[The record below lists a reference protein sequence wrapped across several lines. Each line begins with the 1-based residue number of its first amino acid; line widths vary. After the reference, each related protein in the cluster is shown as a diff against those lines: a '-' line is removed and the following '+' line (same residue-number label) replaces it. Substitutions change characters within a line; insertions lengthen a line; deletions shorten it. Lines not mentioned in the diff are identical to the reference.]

1 MSQSPENDY
10 ALLSEVVNKTT
21 SAIIVVSEAGI
32 IDKANQAAL
41 DLLGESSLQGR
52 RWVEVI
58 SKVFRPR
65 NDDGH
70 EISTRDGKRL
80 QVTTVALSSGQLI
93 QMNDLTETR
102 LLQDKLSHM
111 ERLSSLGRMAASL
124 AHQIRTPLSA
134 AMLYAANLGN
144 ANLQPMARKRFQE
157 KLVTRLEALEAQV
170 SDILMFARSN
180 EQTVAQVDAT
190 QLVEQ
195 ACNNVTA
202 VLTKGGAQM
211 ATQLDEGPMTI
222 MANSTALTGA
232 LSNLIAN
239 AVEAG
244 AKRIILKLT
253 RTNEAVIFSVAND
266 GPKIPDELKEKI
278 FEPFYTSKS
287 SGTGLGLAVVSA
299 VTKVH
304 QGILSLD
311 EWNETFA
318 TVFNI
323 AIPLFVPE
331 QNETIQQAEPSQT
344 MAKAKSQEQ
353 AHGSALNQSQGSAL
367 GQSQSSS
374 VSSSQS
380 TAIGASQG
388 ASFSQGQGSELEQAP
403 GTHSMQGMSL
413 THSSEHRASAIGHN
427 NEMLHGSSSVLGAAQ
442 DIGYGSQMASSFE
455 VGEAHNANSQGS
467 GYGHAMDQGY
477 DRSPNNLGQANH
489 ELSTMGQ
496 SSWEQ
501 MGSAMPSSDDNR
513 GSLNELS
520 AHSDSLSALEDL
532 GLVGN
537 DNIAQNHLG
546 SSEDII
552 SRTHGHIMGIGNI
565 QGANA
570 LRLGDHNELPD
581 ELNSLADGIAMQQQ
595 AAAIFSQD
603 NIIKTSA
610 YVSDNGVKQSGAVFA
625 HNQGLSGSN
634 DNLSPSSFGSLPQTA
649 EGISKQAAN
658 EANNATSQAFA
669 AYARKRQQQVAA
681 EQAAHEQQHSEKTK
695 DGFTHVEINVHNH
708 HKIN

>member
-1 MSQSPENDY
+1 MSQSQENDY
-10 ALLSEVVNKTT
+10 ALLQEVVNNTT
-21 SAIIVVSEAGI
+21 SAIIVVSETGVI
-32 IDKANQAAL
+32 VKANQSAL
-41 DLLGESSLQGR
+41 NLLGEETLQGR

-80 QVTTVALSSGQLI
+80 QVTTVSLSSGQLI

-157 KLVTRLEALEAQV
+157 KLVSRLEALEAQV

-180 EQTVAQVDAT
+180 EQTVALIDAS

-211 ATQLDEGPMTI
+211 ATQIDEGPMSI
-222 MANSTALTGA
+222 MGNATALTGA

-253 RTNEAVIFSVAND
+253 RTKEAVVFSVAND
-266 GPKIPDELKEKI
+266 GPRIPDELKEKI

-304 QGILSLD
+304 QGVLSLD

-323 AIPLFVPE
+323 AIPLFESDQVVSNSAPE
-331 QNETIQQAEPSQT
+331 NSVSNNGELAANNSQASSANQDAPDMNSPSANGASVNEPSIN
-344 MAKAKSQEQ
+344 EQ
-353 AHGSALNQSQGSAL
+353 QISMLR
-367 GQSQSSS
+367 
-374 VSSSQS
+374 
-380 TAIGASQG
+380 GAQDKMG
-388 ASFSQGQGSELEQAP
+388 L
-403 GTHSMQGMSL
+403 
-413 THSSEHRASAIGHN
+413 
-427 NEMLHGSSSVLGAAQ
+427 AAQ
-442 DIGYGSQMASSFE
+442 DEHHSHIIGIGTIEGTKSIR
-455 VGEAHNANSQGS
+455 VVNADSDTDIENSK
-467 GYGHAMDQGY
+467 
-477 DRSPNNLGQANH
+477 L
-489 ELSTMGQ
+489 
-496 SSWEQ
+496 
-501 MGSAMPSSDDNR
+501 
-513 GSLNELS
+513 GSL
-520 AHSDSLSALEDL
+520 
-532 GLVGN
+532 
-537 DNIAQNHLG
+537 
-546 SSEDII
+546 SED
-552 SRTHGHIMGIGNI
+552 
-565 QGANA
+565 
-570 LRLGDHNELPD
+570 
-581 ELNSLADGIAMQQQ
+581 IAMQQQ
-595 AAAIFSQD
+595 AAAIFNQNHYANE
-603 NIIKTSA
+603 NIISEDKSL
-610 YVSDNGVKQSGAVFA
+610 QSGASFA
-625 HNQGLSGSN
+625 HSSAFSHN
-634 DNLSPSSFGSLPQTA
+634 DNLSTPSFGSLPPTA

-669 AYARKRQQQVAA
+669 AYARKHQQQFAA
-681 EQAAHEQQHSEKTK
+681 QKAALEQTKTDSLN
-695 DGFTHVEINVHNH
+695 DGFTHVEIDVPHR
-708 HKIN
+708 HKINQLIFFCQNYEY

>member
-1 MSQSPENDY
+1 MSQSQENDY
-10 ALLSEVVNKTT
+10 ALLQEVVNNTT
-21 SAIIVVSEAGI
+21 SAIIVVSETGVI
-32 IDKANQAAL
+32 VKANQSAL
-41 DLLGESSLQGR
+41 NLLGEETLQGR

-80 QVTTVALSSGQLI
+80 QVTTVSLSSGQLI

-157 KLVTRLEALEAQV
+157 KLVSRLEALEAQV

-180 EQTVAQVDAT
+180 EQTVALIDAS

-211 ATQLDEGPMTI
+211 ATQIDEGPMSI
-222 MANSTALTGA
+222 MGNATALTGA

-253 RTNEAVIFSVAND
+253 RTKEAVVFSVAND
-266 GPKIPDELKEKI
+266 GPRISDELKEKI

-304 QGILSLD
+304 QGVLSLD

-323 AIPLFVPE
+323 AIPLFESDQVVSNSAPE
-331 QNETIQQAEPSQT
+331 NSVSNNGELAANNSQASSANQDAQDMNSPSVNEASVNEPSI
-344 MAKAKSQEQ
+344 
-353 AHGSALNQSQGSAL
+353 N
-367 GQSQSSS
+367 
-374 VSSSQS
+374 
-380 TAIGASQG
+380 GASVNEPSING
-388 ASFSQGQGSELEQAP
+388 AGVNEPSINEQQI
-403 GTHSMQGMSL
+403 SMLRGAQDKMGL
-413 THSSEHRASAIGHN
+413 
-427 NEMLHGSSSVLGAAQ
+427 AAQ
-442 DIGYGSQMASSFE
+442 DEHHSHIIGIGTIEGTKSIR
-455 VGEAHNANSQGS
+455 VVNA
-467 GYGHAMDQGY
+467 D
-477 DRSPNNLGQANH
+477 
-489 ELSTMGQ
+489 
-496 SSWEQ
+496 
-501 MGSAMPSSDDNR
+501 SDTDIENIKL
-513 GSLNELS
+513 GSL
-520 AHSDSLSALEDL
+520 
-532 GLVGN
+532 
-537 DNIAQNHLG
+537 
-546 SSEDII
+546 SED
-552 SRTHGHIMGIGNI
+552 
-565 QGANA
+565 
-570 LRLGDHNELPD
+570 
-581 ELNSLADGIAMQQQ
+581 IAMQQQ
-595 AAAIFSQD
+595 AAAIFNQNHYANE
-603 NIIKTSA
+603 NIISEDKSL
-610 YVSDNGVKQSGAVFA
+610 QSGASFA
-625 HNQGLSGSN
+625 HSSAFSHN
-634 DNLSPSSFGSLPQTA
+634 DNLSTPSFGSLPPTA

-669 AYARKRQQQVAA
+669 AYARKHQQQFAA
-681 EQAAHEQQHSEKTK
+681 QKAALEQTKTDSLN
-695 DGFTHVEINVHNH
+695 DGFTHVEIDVPHR

>member
-1 MSQSPENDY
+1 MSQSQENDY
-10 ALLSEVVNKTT
+10 ALLQEVVNNTT
-21 SAIIVVSEAGI
+21 SAIIVVSETGVI
-32 IDKANQAAL
+32 VKANQSAL
-41 DLLGESSLQGR
+41 NLLGEETLQGR

-80 QVTTVALSSGQLI
+80 QVTTVSLSSGQLI

-157 KLVTRLEALEAQV
+157 KLVSRLEALEAQV

-180 EQTVAQVDAT
+180 EQTVALIDAS

-211 ATQLDEGPMTI
+211 ATQIDEGPMSI
-222 MANSTALTGA
+222 MGNATALTGA

-253 RTNEAVIFSVAND
+253 RTKEAVVFSVAND
-266 GPKIPDELKEKI
+266 GPRIPDELKEKI

-304 QGILSLD
+304 QGVLSLD

-323 AIPLFVPE
+323 AIPLFESDQVVANSAPE
-331 QNETIQQAEPSQT
+331 NSVSNNGELAANNSQASSANQDAQDMNSPSVNEASVNGEGLNGASVNEPS
-344 MAKAKSQEQ
+344 A
-353 AHGSALNQSQGSAL
+353 N
-367 GQSQSSS
+367 
-374 VSSSQS
+374 
-380 TAIGASQG
+380 GASVNEPSINEQQISMLRG
-388 ASFSQGQGSELEQAP
+388 AQDKMGL
-403 GTHSMQGMSL
+403 
-413 THSSEHRASAIGHN
+413 
-427 NEMLHGSSSVLGAAQ
+427 AAQ
-442 DIGYGSQMASSFE
+442 DEHHSHIIGIGTIEGTKSIR
-455 VGEAHNANSQGS
+455 VVNADSDTDIENSK
-467 GYGHAMDQGY
+467 
-477 DRSPNNLGQANH
+477 L
-489 ELSTMGQ
+489 
-496 SSWEQ
+496 
-501 MGSAMPSSDDNR
+501 
-513 GSLNELS
+513 GSL
-520 AHSDSLSALEDL
+520 
-532 GLVGN
+532 
-537 DNIAQNHLG
+537 
-546 SSEDII
+546 SED
-552 SRTHGHIMGIGNI
+552 
-565 QGANA
+565 
-570 LRLGDHNELPD
+570 
-581 ELNSLADGIAMQQQ
+581 IAMQQQ
-595 AAAIFSQD
+595 AAAIFNQNHYANE
-603 NIIKTSA
+603 NIISEDKSL
-610 YVSDNGVKQSGAVFA
+610 QSGASFA
-625 HNQGLSGSN
+625 HSSAFSHN
-634 DNLSPSSFGSLPQTA
+634 DNLSTPSFGSLPPTA

-669 AYARKRQQQVAA
+669 AYARKHQQQFAA
-681 EQAAHEQQHSEKTK
+681 QKAALEQTKTDSLN
-695 DGFTHVEINVHNH
+695 DGFTHVEIDVPHR

>member
-1 MSQSPENDY
+1 MSQSQENDY
-10 ALLSEVVNKTT
+10 ALLQEVVNNTT
-21 SAIIVVSEAGI
+21 SAIIVVSETGVI
-32 IDKANQAAL
+32 VKANQSAL
-41 DLLGESSLQGR
+41 NLLGEETLQGR

-80 QVTTVALSSGQLI
+80 QVTTVSLSSGQLI

-157 KLVTRLEALEAQV
+157 KLVSRLEALEAQV

-180 EQTVAQVDAT
+180 EQTVALIDAS
-190 QLVEQ
+190 QLVDQ

-211 ATQLDEGPMTI
+211 ATQIDEGPMSI
-222 MANSTALTGA
+222 MGNATALIGA

-253 RTNEAVIFSVAND
+253 RTKEAVVFSVAND
-266 GPKIPDELKEKI
+266 GPRIPDELKEKI

-304 QGILSLD
+304 QGVLSLD

-323 AIPLFVPE
+323 AIPLFESDQVVSNSTPE
-331 QNETIQQAEPSQT
+331 NTVSNNGELAANNSQASSANQDAPIMNSPSVNEASVNGTSVNEASVNEASVN
-344 MAKAKSQEQ
+344 E
-353 AHGSALNQSQGSAL
+353 
-367 GQSQSSS
+367 SS
-374 VSSSQS
+374 VNESSINEQQISMLR
-380 TAIGASQG
+380 GAQDKMG
-388 ASFSQGQGSELEQAP
+388 L
-403 GTHSMQGMSL
+403 
-413 THSSEHRASAIGHN
+413 
-427 NEMLHGSSSVLGAAQ
+427 AAQ
-442 DIGYGSQMASSFE
+442 DEHHSHIIGIGTIEGTKSLR
-455 VGEAHNANSQGS
+455 VVNA
-467 GYGHAMDQGY
+467 D
-477 DRSPNNLGQANH
+477 
-489 ELSTMGQ
+489 
-496 SSWEQ
+496 
-501 MGSAMPSSDDNR
+501 SDTSIETSKI
-513 GSLNELS
+513 GSL
-520 AHSDSLSALEDL
+520 
-532 GLVGN
+532 
-537 DNIAQNHLG
+537 
-546 SSEDII
+546 SED
-552 SRTHGHIMGIGNI
+552 
-565 QGANA
+565 
-570 LRLGDHNELPD
+570 
-581 ELNSLADGIAMQQQ
+581 IAMQQQ
-595 AAAIFSQD
+595 AAAIFNQNHYANE
-603 NIIKTSA
+603 NIISE
-610 YVSDNGVKQSGAVFA
+610 DNSLQSGASFA
-625 HNQGLSGSN
+625 HSSAFSHN
-634 DNLSPSSFGSLPQTA
+634 DNLSTPSFGSLPPTA

-669 AYARKRQQQVAA
+669 AYARKHQQQFAA
-681 EQAAHEQQHSEKTK
+681 QKAALEQTKTDSLN
-695 DGFTHVEINVHNH
+695 DGFTHVEIDVPHR
-708 HKIN
+708 HKINQLIFFVRTTSIENVSKSNLSCR

>member
-1 MSQSPENDY
+1 MSQSQENDY
-10 ALLSEVVNKTT
+10 ALLQEVVNNTT
-21 SAIIVVSEAGI
+21 SAIIVVSETGVI
-32 IDKANQAAL
+32 VKANQSAL
-41 DLLGESSLQGR
+41 NLLGEETLQGR

-80 QVTTVALSSGQLI
+80 QVTTVSLSSGQLI

-157 KLVTRLEALEAQV
+157 KLVSRLEALEAQV

-180 EQTVAQVDAT
+180 EQTVALIDAS

-211 ATQLDEGPMTI
+211 ATQIDEGPMSI
-222 MANSTALTGA
+222 MGNATALTGA

-253 RTNEAVIFSVAND
+253 RTKEAVVFSVAND
-266 GPKIPDELKEKI
+266 GPRIPDELKEKI

-304 QGILSLD
+304 QGVLSLD

-323 AIPLFVPE
+323 AIPLFESDQVVANSAPE
-331 QNETIQQAEPSQT
+331 NSVSNNGELAANNSQASSANQGAPDMNSPSVNEASVNGEGLNEASVNEPSIN
-344 MAKAKSQEQ
+344 EQ
-353 AHGSALNQSQGSAL
+353 QISMLR
-367 GQSQSSS
+367 
-374 VSSSQS
+374 
-380 TAIGASQG
+380 GAQDKMG
-388 ASFSQGQGSELEQAP
+388 L
-403 GTHSMQGMSL
+403 
-413 THSSEHRASAIGHN
+413 
-427 NEMLHGSSSVLGAAQ
+427 AAQ
-442 DIGYGSQMASSFE
+442 DEHHSHIIGIGTIEGTKSIR
-455 VGEAHNANSQGS
+455 VVNADSDTDIENSK
-467 GYGHAMDQGY
+467 
-477 DRSPNNLGQANH
+477 L
-489 ELSTMGQ
+489 
-496 SSWEQ
+496 
-501 MGSAMPSSDDNR
+501 
-513 GSLNELS
+513 GSL
-520 AHSDSLSALEDL
+520 
-532 GLVGN
+532 
-537 DNIAQNHLG
+537 
-546 SSEDII
+546 SED
-552 SRTHGHIMGIGNI
+552 
-565 QGANA
+565 
-570 LRLGDHNELPD
+570 
-581 ELNSLADGIAMQQQ
+581 IAMQQQ
-595 AAAIFSQD
+595 AAAIFNQNHYANE
-603 NIIKTSA
+603 NIISEDKSL
-610 YVSDNGVKQSGAVFA
+610 QSGASFA
-625 HNQGLSGSN
+625 HSSAFSHN
-634 DNLSPSSFGSLPQTA
+634 DNLSTPSFGSLPPTA

-669 AYARKRQQQVAA
+669 AYARKHQQQFAA
-681 EQAAHEQQHSEKTK
+681 QKAALEQTKTDSLN
-695 DGFTHVEINVHNH
+695 DGFTHVEIDVPHR

>member
-1 MSQSPENDY
+1 MSQSQENDY
-10 ALLSEVVNKTT
+10 ALLQEVVNNTT
-21 SAIIVVSEAGI
+21 SAIIVVSETGVI
-32 IDKANQAAL
+32 VKANQSAL
-41 DLLGESSLQGR
+41 NLLGEETLQGR

-80 QVTTVALSSGQLI
+80 QVTTVSLSSGQLI

-157 KLVTRLEALEAQV
+157 KLVSRLEALEAQV

-180 EQTVAQVDAT
+180 EQTVALVDAS

-211 ATQLDEGPMTI
+211 ATQIDEGPMSI
-222 MANSTALTGA
+222 MGNATALTGA

-253 RTNEAVIFSVAND
+253 RTKEAVVFSVAND
-266 GPKIPDELKEKI
+266 GPRIPDELKEKI

-304 QGILSLD
+304 QGVLSLD

-323 AIPLFVPE
+323 AIPLFESDQVVSNSAPE
-331 QNETIQQAEPSQT
+331 NSVSNNGELAANNSQASSANQDAQDMNSPSANGASVNEPSI
-344 MAKAKSQEQ
+344 
-353 AHGSALNQSQGSAL
+353 N
-367 GQSQSSS
+367 
-374 VSSSQS
+374 
-380 TAIGASQG
+380 GASVNEPSING
-388 ASFSQGQGSELEQAP
+388 AGVNEPSINGAGVNEPSINEQQI
-403 GTHSMQGMSL
+403 SMLRG
-413 THSSEHRASAIGHN
+413 
-427 NEMLHGSSSVLGAAQ
+427 AQ
-442 DIGYGSQMASSFE
+442 DKMGLTAQDEHHSHIIGIGTIEGTKSIR
-455 VGEAHNANSQGS
+455 VVNADSDTDIENSK
-467 GYGHAMDQGY
+467 
-477 DRSPNNLGQANH
+477 L
-489 ELSTMGQ
+489 
-496 SSWEQ
+496 
-501 MGSAMPSSDDNR
+501 
-513 GSLNELS
+513 GSL
-520 AHSDSLSALEDL
+520 
-532 GLVGN
+532 
-537 DNIAQNHLG
+537 
-546 SSEDII
+546 SED
-552 SRTHGHIMGIGNI
+552 
-565 QGANA
+565 
-570 LRLGDHNELPD
+570 
-581 ELNSLADGIAMQQQ
+581 IAMQQQ
-595 AAAIFSQD
+595 AAAIFNQNHYANE
-603 NIIKTSA
+603 NIISEDKSL
-610 YVSDNGVKQSGAVFA
+610 QSGASFA
-625 HNQGLSGSN
+625 HSSAFSHN
-634 DNLSPSSFGSLPQTA
+634 DNLSTPSFGSLPPTA

-669 AYARKRQQQVAA
+669 AYARKHQQQFAA
-681 EQAAHEQQHSEKTK
+681 QKAALEQTKTDSLN
-695 DGFTHVEINVHNH
+695 DGFTHVEIDVPHR

>member
-1 MSQSPENDY
+1 MSQSQENDY
-10 ALLSEVVNKTT
+10 ALLQEVVNNTT
-21 SAIIVVSEAGI
+21 SAIIVVSETGVI
-32 IDKANQAAL
+32 VKANQSAL
-41 DLLGESSLQGR
+41 NLLGEETLQGR

-80 QVTTVALSSGQLI
+80 QVTTVSLSSGQLI

-157 KLVTRLEALEAQV
+157 KLVSRLEALEAQV

-180 EQTVAQVDAT
+180 EQTVALIDAS

-211 ATQLDEGPMTI
+211 ATQIDEGPMSI
-222 MANSTALTGA
+222 MGNATALTGA

-253 RTNEAVIFSVAND
+253 RTKEAVVFSVAND
-266 GPKIPDELKEKI
+266 GPRIPDELKEKI

-304 QGILSLD
+304 QGVLSLD

-323 AIPLFVPE
+323 AIPLFESDQVVANSAPE
-331 QNETIQQAEPSQT
+331 NSVSNNGELAANNSQASSANHDAPGMNSPSVNEASVNEPSING
-344 MAKAKSQEQ
+344 AGVNEPSINEQ
-353 AHGSALNQSQGSAL
+353 QISMLR
-367 GQSQSSS
+367 
-374 VSSSQS
+374 
-380 TAIGASQG
+380 GAQDKMG
-388 ASFSQGQGSELEQAP
+388 L
-403 GTHSMQGMSL
+403 
-413 THSSEHRASAIGHN
+413 
-427 NEMLHGSSSVLGAAQ
+427 AAQ
-442 DIGYGSQMASSFE
+442 DEHHSHIIGIGTIEGTKSIR
-455 VGEAHNANSQGS
+455 VVNADSDTDIENSK
-467 GYGHAMDQGY
+467 
-477 DRSPNNLGQANH
+477 L
-489 ELSTMGQ
+489 
-496 SSWEQ
+496 
-501 MGSAMPSSDDNR
+501 
-513 GSLNELS
+513 GSL
-520 AHSDSLSALEDL
+520 
-532 GLVGN
+532 
-537 DNIAQNHLG
+537 
-546 SSEDII
+546 SED
-552 SRTHGHIMGIGNI
+552 
-565 QGANA
+565 
-570 LRLGDHNELPD
+570 
-581 ELNSLADGIAMQQQ
+581 IAMQQQ
-595 AAAIFSQD
+595 AAAIFNQNHYANE
-603 NIIKTSA
+603 NIISEDKSL
-610 YVSDNGVKQSGAVFA
+610 QSGASFA
-625 HNQGLSGSN
+625 HSSAFSHN
-634 DNLSPSSFGSLPQTA
+634 DNLSTPSFGSLPPTA

-669 AYARKRQQQVAA
+669 AYARKHQQQFAA
-681 EQAAHEQQHSEKTK
+681 QKAALEQTKTDSLN
-695 DGFTHVEINVHNH
+695 DGFTHVEIDVPHR
-708 HKIN
+708 HKINQLIFFCQNYEY

>member
-1 MSQSPENDY
+1 MSQSQENDY
-10 ALLSEVVNKTT
+10 ALLLEVVNNTT
-21 SAIIVVSEAGI
+21 SAIIVVSETGVI
-32 IDKANQAAL
+32 VKANQSAL
-41 DLLGESSLQGR
+41 NLLGEETLQGR

-80 QVTTVALSSGQLI
+80 QVTTVSLSSGQLI

-157 KLVTRLEALEAQV
+157 KLVSRLEALEAQV

-180 EQTVAQVDAT
+180 EQTVALIDAS

-211 ATQLDEGPMTI
+211 ATQIDEGPMSI
-222 MANSTALTGA
+222 MGNATALTGA

-253 RTNEAVIFSVAND
+253 RTKEAVVFSVAND
-266 GPKIPDELKEKI
+266 GPRIPDELKEKI

-304 QGILSLD
+304 QGVLSLD

-323 AIPLFVPE
+323 AIPLFESDQVVSNSAPE
-331 QNETIQQAEPSQT
+331 NSVSNNGELAANNSQASSANQDAPDMNSPSVNESSVNEPSVNG
-344 MAKAKSQEQ
+344 AGLNEPSINEQ
-353 AHGSALNQSQGSAL
+353 QISMLR
-367 GQSQSSS
+367 
-374 VSSSQS
+374 
-380 TAIGASQG
+380 GAQDKMG
-388 ASFSQGQGSELEQAP
+388 L
-403 GTHSMQGMSL
+403 
-413 THSSEHRASAIGHN
+413 
-427 NEMLHGSSSVLGAAQ
+427 AAQ
-442 DIGYGSQMASSFE
+442 DEHHSHIIGIGTIEGTKSIR
-455 VGEAHNANSQGS
+455 VVNADSDTDIENSK
-467 GYGHAMDQGY
+467 
-477 DRSPNNLGQANH
+477 L
-489 ELSTMGQ
+489 
-496 SSWEQ
+496 
-501 MGSAMPSSDDNR
+501 
-513 GSLNELS
+513 GSL
-520 AHSDSLSALEDL
+520 
-532 GLVGN
+532 
-537 DNIAQNHLG
+537 
-546 SSEDII
+546 SED
-552 SRTHGHIMGIGNI
+552 
-565 QGANA
+565 
-570 LRLGDHNELPD
+570 
-581 ELNSLADGIAMQQQ
+581 IAMQQQ
-595 AAAIFSQD
+595 AAAIFNQNHYANE
-603 NIIKTSA
+603 NIISEDKSL
-610 YVSDNGVKQSGAVFA
+610 QSGASFA
-625 HNQGLSGSN
+625 HSSAFSHN
-634 DNLSPSSFGSLPQTA
+634 DNLSTPSFGSLPPTA

-669 AYARKRQQQVAA
+669 AYARKHQQQFAA
-681 EQAAHEQQHSEKTK
+681 QKAALEQTKTDSLN
-695 DGFTHVEINVHNH
+695 DGFTHVEIDVPHR

>member
-1 MSQSPENDY
+1 MSQSQENDY
-10 ALLSEVVNKTT
+10 ALLQEVVNNTT
-21 SAIIVVSEAGI
+21 SAIIVVSETGVI
-32 IDKANQAAL
+32 VKANQSAL
-41 DLLGESSLQGR
+41 NLLGEETLQGR

-80 QVTTVALSSGQLI
+80 QVTTVSLSSGQLI

-157 KLVTRLEALEAQV
+157 KLVSRLEALEAQV

-180 EQTVAQVDAT
+180 EQTVALIDAS
-190 QLVEQ
+190 QLVDQ

-211 ATQLDEGPMTI
+211 ATQIDEGPMSI
-222 MANSTALTGA
+222 MGNATALIGA

-253 RTNEAVIFSVAND
+253 RTKEAVVFSVAND
-266 GPKIPDELKEKI
+266 GPRIPDELKEKI

-304 QGILSLD
+304 QGVLSLD

-323 AIPLFVPE
+323 AIPLFESDQVVSNSAPE
-331 QNETIQQAEPSQT
+331 NTVSNNGELAANNSQASSANQDAPIMNSPSVNEASVNEASVNEPSINGT
-344 MAKAKSQEQ
+344 GLNESSINEQ
-353 AHGSALNQSQGSAL
+353 QISMLR
-367 GQSQSSS
+367 
-374 VSSSQS
+374 
-380 TAIGASQG
+380 GAQDKMG
-388 ASFSQGQGSELEQAP
+388 L
-403 GTHSMQGMSL
+403 
-413 THSSEHRASAIGHN
+413 
-427 NEMLHGSSSVLGAAQ
+427 AAQ
-442 DIGYGSQMASSFE
+442 DEHHSHIIGIGTIEGTKSLR
-455 VGEAHNANSQGS
+455 VVNA
-467 GYGHAMDQGY
+467 D
-477 DRSPNNLGQANH
+477 
-489 ELSTMGQ
+489 
-496 SSWEQ
+496 
-501 MGSAMPSSDDNR
+501 SDTSIETSKI
-513 GSLNELS
+513 GSL
-520 AHSDSLSALEDL
+520 
-532 GLVGN
+532 
-537 DNIAQNHLG
+537 
-546 SSEDII
+546 SED
-552 SRTHGHIMGIGNI
+552 
-565 QGANA
+565 
-570 LRLGDHNELPD
+570 
-581 ELNSLADGIAMQQQ
+581 IAMQQQ
-595 AAAIFSQD
+595 AAAIFNQNHYANE
-603 NIIKTSA
+603 NIISE
-610 YVSDNGVKQSGAVFA
+610 DNSLQSGASFA
-625 HNQGLSGSN
+625 HSSAFSHN
-634 DNLSPSSFGSLPQTA
+634 DNLSTPSFGSLPPTA

-669 AYARKRQQQVAA
+669 AYARKHQQQFAA
-681 EQAAHEQQHSEKTK
+681 QKAALEQTKTDSLN
-695 DGFTHVEINVHNH
+695 DGFTHVEIDVPHR

>member
-1 MSQSPENDY
+1 MSQSQENDY
-10 ALLSEVVNKTT
+10 ALLQEVVNNTT
-21 SAIIVVSEAGI
+21 SAIIVVSETGVI
-32 IDKANQAAL
+32 VKANQSAL
-41 DLLGESSLQGR
+41 NLLGEETLQGR

-80 QVTTVALSSGQLI
+80 QVTTVSLSSGQLI

-157 KLVTRLEALEAQV
+157 KLVSRLEALEAQV

-180 EQTVAQVDAT
+180 EQTVALIDAS

-211 ATQLDEGPMTI
+211 ATQIDEGPMSI
-222 MANSTALTGA
+222 MGNATALTGA

-253 RTNEAVIFSVAND
+253 RTKEAVVFSVAND
-266 GPKIPDELKEKI
+266 GPRIPDELKEKI

-304 QGILSLD
+304 QGVLSLD

-323 AIPLFVPE
+323 AIPLFESDQVVANSAPE
-331 QNETIQQAEPSQT
+331 NSVSNNGELAANNSQASSANQDAPDMNSPSANGASVNGEGLNGASINEPSIN
-344 MAKAKSQEQ
+344 EQ
-353 AHGSALNQSQGSAL
+353 QISMLR
-367 GQSQSSS
+367 
-374 VSSSQS
+374 
-380 TAIGASQG
+380 GAQDKMG
-388 ASFSQGQGSELEQAP
+388 L
-403 GTHSMQGMSL
+403 
-413 THSSEHRASAIGHN
+413 
-427 NEMLHGSSSVLGAAQ
+427 AAQ
-442 DIGYGSQMASSFE
+442 DEHHSHIIGIGTIEGTKSIR
-455 VGEAHNANSQGS
+455 VVNADSDTDIENSK
-467 GYGHAMDQGY
+467 
-477 DRSPNNLGQANH
+477 L
-489 ELSTMGQ
+489 
-496 SSWEQ
+496 
-501 MGSAMPSSDDNR
+501 
-513 GSLNELS
+513 GSL
-520 AHSDSLSALEDL
+520 
-532 GLVGN
+532 
-537 DNIAQNHLG
+537 
-546 SSEDII
+546 SED
-552 SRTHGHIMGIGNI
+552 
-565 QGANA
+565 
-570 LRLGDHNELPD
+570 
-581 ELNSLADGIAMQQQ
+581 IAMQQQ
-595 AAAIFSQD
+595 AAAIFNQNHYANE
-603 NIIKTSA
+603 NIISEDKSL
-610 YVSDNGVKQSGAVFA
+610 QSGASFA
-625 HNQGLSGSN
+625 HSSAFSHN
-634 DNLSPSSFGSLPQTA
+634 DNLSTPSFGSLPPTA

-669 AYARKRQQQVAA
+669 AYARKHQQQFAA
-681 EQAAHEQQHSEKTK
+681 QKAALEHTKTDSLN
-695 DGFTHVEINVHNH
+695 DGFTHVEIDVPHR

>member
-1 MSQSPENDY
+1 MSQSQENDY
-10 ALLSEVVNKTT
+10 ALLQEVVNNTT
-21 SAIIVVSEAGI
+21 SAIIVVSETGVI
-32 IDKANQAAL
+32 VKANQSAL
-41 DLLGESSLQGR
+41 NLLGEETLQGR

-80 QVTTVALSSGQLI
+80 QVTTVSLSSGQLI

-157 KLVTRLEALEAQV
+157 KLVSRLEALEAQV

-180 EQTVAQVDAT
+180 EQTVALIDAS

-211 ATQLDEGPMTI
+211 ATQIDEGPMSI
-222 MANSTALTGA
+222 MGNATALTGA

-253 RTNEAVIFSVAND
+253 RTKEAVVFSVAND
-266 GPKIPDELKEKI
+266 GPRIPDELKEKI

-304 QGILSLD
+304 QGVLSLD

-323 AIPLFVPE
+323 AIPLFESDQVVANSAPE
-331 QNETIQQAEPSQT
+331 NSVSNNGELAANNSQASSANQDAPDMNSPSANGASVNGEGLNGASINEPSIN
-344 MAKAKSQEQ
+344 EQ
-353 AHGSALNQSQGSAL
+353 QISMLR
-367 GQSQSSS
+367 
-374 VSSSQS
+374 
-380 TAIGASQG
+380 GAQDKMG
-388 ASFSQGQGSELEQAP
+388 L
-403 GTHSMQGMSL
+403 
-413 THSSEHRASAIGHN
+413 
-427 NEMLHGSSSVLGAAQ
+427 AAQ
-442 DIGYGSQMASSFE
+442 DEHHSHIIGIGTIEGTKSIR
-455 VGEAHNANSQGS
+455 VVNADSDTDIENSK
-467 GYGHAMDQGY
+467 
-477 DRSPNNLGQANH
+477 L
-489 ELSTMGQ
+489 
-496 SSWEQ
+496 
-501 MGSAMPSSDDNR
+501 
-513 GSLNELS
+513 GSL
-520 AHSDSLSALEDL
+520 
-532 GLVGN
+532 
-537 DNIAQNHLG
+537 
-546 SSEDII
+546 SED
-552 SRTHGHIMGIGNI
+552 
-565 QGANA
+565 
-570 LRLGDHNELPD
+570 
-581 ELNSLADGIAMQQQ
+581 IAMQQQ
-595 AAAIFSQD
+595 AAAIFNQNHYANE
-603 NIIKTSA
+603 NIISEDKSL
-610 YVSDNGVKQSGAVFA
+610 QSGASFA
-625 HNQGLSGSN
+625 HSSAFSHN
-634 DNLSPSSFGSLPQTA
+634 DNLSTPSFGSLPPTA

-669 AYARKRQQQVAA
+669 AYARKHQQQFAA
-681 EQAAHEQQHSEKTK
+681 QKAALEQTKTDSLN
-695 DGFTHVEINVHNH
+695 DGFTHVEIDVPHR

>member
-1 MSQSPENDY
+1 MSQSQENDY
-10 ALLSEVVNKTT
+10 ALLQEVVNNTT
-21 SAIIVVSEAGI
+21 SAIIVVSETGVI
-32 IDKANQAAL
+32 VKANQSAL
-41 DLLGESSLQGR
+41 NLLGEETLQGR

-80 QVTTVALSSGQLI
+80 QVTTVSLSSGQLI

-157 KLVTRLEALEAQV
+157 KLVSRLEALEAQV

-180 EQTVAQVDAT
+180 EQTVALIDAS

-211 ATQLDEGPMTI
+211 ATQIDEGPMSI
-222 MANSTALTGA
+222 MGNATALTGA

-253 RTNEAVIFSVAND
+253 RTKEAVVFSVAND
-266 GPKIPDELKEKI
+266 GPRIPDELKEKI

-304 QGILSLD
+304 QGVLSLD

-323 AIPLFVPE
+323 AIPLFESDQVVSNSAPE
-331 QNETIQQAEPSQT
+331 NSVSNNGELAANNSQASSANQDAPDMNSPSVNEASVNGEDLNGASINEPSIN
-344 MAKAKSQEQ
+344 EQ
-353 AHGSALNQSQGSAL
+353 Q
-367 GQSQSSS
+367 
-374 VSSSQS
+374 
-380 TAIGASQG
+380 I
-388 ASFSQGQGSELEQAP
+388 
-403 GTHSMQGMSL
+403 SMLRG
-413 THSSEHRASAIGHN
+413 
-427 NEMLHGSSSVLGAAQ
+427 AQ
-442 DIGYGSQMASSFE
+442 DKMGLTAQDEHHSHIIGIGTIEGTKSIR
-455 VGEAHNANSQGS
+455 VVNADSDTDIENSK
-467 GYGHAMDQGY
+467 
-477 DRSPNNLGQANH
+477 L
-489 ELSTMGQ
+489 
-496 SSWEQ
+496 
-501 MGSAMPSSDDNR
+501 
-513 GSLNELS
+513 GSL
-520 AHSDSLSALEDL
+520 
-532 GLVGN
+532 
-537 DNIAQNHLG
+537 
-546 SSEDII
+546 SED
-552 SRTHGHIMGIGNI
+552 
-565 QGANA
+565 
-570 LRLGDHNELPD
+570 
-581 ELNSLADGIAMQQQ
+581 IAMQQQ
-595 AAAIFSQD
+595 AAAIFNQNHYANE
-603 NIIKTSA
+603 NIISEDKSL
-610 YVSDNGVKQSGAVFA
+610 QSGASFA
-625 HNQGLSGSN
+625 HSSAFSHN
-634 DNLSPSSFGSLPQTA
+634 DNLSTPSFGSLPPTA

-669 AYARKRQQQVAA
+669 AYARKHQQQFAA
-681 EQAAHEQQHSEKTK
+681 QKAALEQTKTDSLN
-695 DGFTHVEINVHNH
+695 DGFTHVEIDVPHR

>member
-1 MSQSPENDY
+1 MSQSQENDY
-10 ALLSEVVNKTT
+10 ALLQEVVNNTT
-21 SAIIVVSEAGI
+21 SAIIVVSETGVI
-32 IDKANQAAL
+32 VKANQSAL
-41 DLLGESSLQGR
+41 KLLGEETLQGR

-80 QVTTVALSSGQLI
+80 QVTTVSLSSGQLI

-157 KLVTRLEALEAQV
+157 KLVSRLEALEAQV

-180 EQTVAQVDAT
+180 EQTVALIDAS

-211 ATQLDEGPMTI
+211 ATQIDEGPMSI
-222 MANSTALTGA
+222 MGNATALTGA

-253 RTNEAVIFSVAND
+253 RTKEAVVFSVAND
-266 GPKIPDELKEKI
+266 GPRIPDELKEKI

-304 QGILSLD
+304 QGVLSLD

-323 AIPLFVPE
+323 AIPLFESDQVVANSAPE
-331 QNETIQQAEPSQT
+331 NSVSNNGELAANNSQASSANQDAQDMNSPSVNEASVNEPSINEP
-344 MAKAKSQEQ
+344 SINEQ
-353 AHGSALNQSQGSAL
+353 QISMLR
-367 GQSQSSS
+367 
-374 VSSSQS
+374 
-380 TAIGASQG
+380 GAQDKMG
-388 ASFSQGQGSELEQAP
+388 L
-403 GTHSMQGMSL
+403 
-413 THSSEHRASAIGHN
+413 
-427 NEMLHGSSSVLGAAQ
+427 AAQ
-442 DIGYGSQMASSFE
+442 DEHHSHIIGIGTIEGTKSLR
-455 VGEAHNANSQGS
+455 VVNADSDNSIETS
-467 GYGHAMDQGY
+467 KI
-477 DRSPNNLGQANH
+477 
-489 ELSTMGQ
+489 
-496 SSWEQ
+496 
-501 MGSAMPSSDDNR
+501 
-513 GSLNELS
+513 GSL
-520 AHSDSLSALEDL
+520 
-532 GLVGN
+532 
-537 DNIAQNHLG
+537 
-546 SSEDII
+546 SED
-552 SRTHGHIMGIGNI
+552 
-565 QGANA
+565 
-570 LRLGDHNELPD
+570 
-581 ELNSLADGIAMQQQ
+581 IAMQQQ
-595 AAAIFSQD
+595 AAAIFNQNHYANE
-603 NIIKTSA
+603 NIISEDKSL
-610 YVSDNGVKQSGAVFA
+610 QSGASFA
-625 HNQGLSGSN
+625 HSSAFSHN
-634 DNLSPSSFGSLPQTA
+634 DNLSTPSFGSLPPTA

-669 AYARKRQQQVAA
+669 AYARKHQQQFAA
-681 EQAAHEQQHSEKTK
+681 QKAALEQTKTDSLN
-695 DGFTHVEINVHNH
+695 DGFTHVEIDVPHR

>member
-1 MSQSPENDY
+1 MSQSQENDY
-10 ALLSEVVNKTT
+10 ALLQEVVNNTT
-21 SAIIVVSEAGI
+21 SAIIVVSETGVI
-32 IDKANQAAL
+32 VKANQSAL
-41 DLLGESSLQGR
+41 NLLGEETLQGR

-80 QVTTVALSSGQLI
+80 QVTTVSLSSGQLI

-157 KLVTRLEALEAQV
+157 KLVSRLEALEAQV

-180 EQTVAQVDAT
+180 EQTVALIDAS

-211 ATQLDEGPMTI
+211 ATQIDEGPMSI
-222 MANSTALTGA
+222 MGNATALTGA

-253 RTNEAVIFSVAND
+253 RTKEAVVFSVAND
-266 GPKIPDELKEKI
+266 GPRIPDELKEKI

-304 QGILSLD
+304 QGVLSLD

-323 AIPLFVPE
+323 AIPLFESDQVVANSAPE
-331 QNETIQQAEPSQT
+331 NSVSNNGELAANNSQASSANQDAQDMNSPSANGASVNEPSING
-344 MAKAKSQEQ
+344 AGVNEPSINEQ
-353 AHGSALNQSQGSAL
+353 QISMLR
-367 GQSQSSS
+367 
-374 VSSSQS
+374 
-380 TAIGASQG
+380 GAQDKMG
-388 ASFSQGQGSELEQAP
+388 L
-403 GTHSMQGMSL
+403 
-413 THSSEHRASAIGHN
+413 
-427 NEMLHGSSSVLGAAQ
+427 AAQ
-442 DIGYGSQMASSFE
+442 DEHHSHIIGIGTIEGTKSIR
-455 VGEAHNANSQGS
+455 VVNADSDTDIENSK
-467 GYGHAMDQGY
+467 
-477 DRSPNNLGQANH
+477 L
-489 ELSTMGQ
+489 
-496 SSWEQ
+496 
-501 MGSAMPSSDDNR
+501 
-513 GSLNELS
+513 GSL
-520 AHSDSLSALEDL
+520 
-532 GLVGN
+532 
-537 DNIAQNHLG
+537 
-546 SSEDII
+546 SED
-552 SRTHGHIMGIGNI
+552 
-565 QGANA
+565 
-570 LRLGDHNELPD
+570 
-581 ELNSLADGIAMQQQ
+581 IAMQQQ
-595 AAAIFSQD
+595 AAAIFNQNHYANE
-603 NIIKTSA
+603 NIISEDKSL
-610 YVSDNGVKQSGAVFA
+610 QSGASFA
-625 HNQGLSGSN
+625 HSSAFSHN
-634 DNLSPSSFGSLPQTA
+634 DNLSTPSFGSLPPTA

-669 AYARKRQQQVAA
+669 AYARKHQQQFAA
-681 EQAAHEQQHSEKTK
+681 QKAALEQTKTDSLN
-695 DGFTHVEINVHNH
+695 DGFTHVEIDVPHR

>member
-1 MSQSPENDY
+1 MSQSQENDY
-10 ALLSEVVNKTT
+10 ALLQEVVNNTT
-21 SAIIVVSEAGI
+21 SAIIVVSETGVI
-32 IDKANQAAL
+32 VKANQSAL
-41 DLLGESSLQGR
+41 NLLGEETLQGR

-80 QVTTVALSSGQLI
+80 QVTTVSLSSGQLI

-157 KLVTRLEALEAQV
+157 KLVSRLEALEAQV

-180 EQTVAQVDAT
+180 EQTVALIDAS

-211 ATQLDEGPMTI
+211 ATQIDEGPMSI
-222 MANSTALTGA
+222 MGNATALTGA

-253 RTNEAVIFSVAND
+253 RTKEAVVFSVAND
-266 GPKIPDELKEKI
+266 GPRIPDELKEKI

-304 QGILSLD
+304 QGVLSLD

-323 AIPLFVPE
+323 AIPLFESDQVVSNSAPE
-331 QNETIQQAEPSQT
+331 NSVSNNGELAANNSQASSANQDAPDMNSPSANGASVNEPSING
-344 MAKAKSQEQ
+344 AGVNEPSINEQ
-353 AHGSALNQSQGSAL
+353 QISMLR
-367 GQSQSSS
+367 
-374 VSSSQS
+374 
-380 TAIGASQG
+380 GAQDKMG
-388 ASFSQGQGSELEQAP
+388 L
-403 GTHSMQGMSL
+403 
-413 THSSEHRASAIGHN
+413 
-427 NEMLHGSSSVLGAAQ
+427 AAQ
-442 DIGYGSQMASSFE
+442 DEHHSHIIGIGTIEGTKSIR
-455 VGEAHNANSQGS
+455 VVNADSDTDIENSK
-467 GYGHAMDQGY
+467 
-477 DRSPNNLGQANH
+477 L
-489 ELSTMGQ
+489 
-496 SSWEQ
+496 
-501 MGSAMPSSDDNR
+501 
-513 GSLNELS
+513 GSL
-520 AHSDSLSALEDL
+520 
-532 GLVGN
+532 
-537 DNIAQNHLG
+537 
-546 SSEDII
+546 SED
-552 SRTHGHIMGIGNI
+552 
-565 QGANA
+565 
-570 LRLGDHNELPD
+570 
-581 ELNSLADGIAMQQQ
+581 IAMQQQ
-595 AAAIFSQD
+595 AAAIFNQNHYANE
-603 NIIKTSA
+603 NIISEDKSL
-610 YVSDNGVKQSGAVFA
+610 QSGASFA
-625 HNQGLSGSN
+625 HSSAFSHN
-634 DNLSPSSFGSLPQTA
+634 DNLSTPSFGSLPPTA

-669 AYARKRQQQVAA
+669 AYARKHQQQFAA
-681 EQAAHEQQHSEKTK
+681 QKAALEQTKTDSLN
-695 DGFTHVEINVHNH
+695 DGFTHVEIDVPHR
-708 HKIN
+708 HKINQLIFFCQNYEY

>member
-1 MSQSPENDY
+1 MSQSQENDY
-10 ALLSEVVNKTT
+10 ALLQEVVNNTT
-21 SAIIVVSEAGI
+21 SAIIVVSETGVI
-32 IDKANQAAL
+32 VKANQSAL
-41 DLLGESSLQGR
+41 NLLGEETLQGR

-80 QVTTVALSSGQLI
+80 QVTTVSLSSGQLI

-144 ANLQPMARKRFQE
+144 ANLQPVARKRFQE
-157 KLVTRLEALEAQV
+157 KLVSRLEALEAQV

-180 EQTVAQVDAT
+180 EQTVALIDAS

-211 ATQLDEGPMTI
+211 ATQIDEGPMSI
-222 MANSTALTGA
+222 MGNATALTGA

-253 RTNEAVIFSVAND
+253 RTKEAVVFSVAND
-266 GPKIPDELKEKI
+266 GPRIPDELKEKI

-304 QGILSLD
+304 QGVLSLD

-323 AIPLFVPE
+323 AIPLFESDQVVANSAPE
-331 QNETIQQAEPSQT
+331 NSVSNNGELAANNSQASSANQDAQDMNSPSVNEASVNGEGLNGASVNEPSIN
-344 MAKAKSQEQ
+344 EQ
-353 AHGSALNQSQGSAL
+353 QISMLR
-367 GQSQSSS
+367 
-374 VSSSQS
+374 
-380 TAIGASQG
+380 GAQDKMG
-388 ASFSQGQGSELEQAP
+388 L
-403 GTHSMQGMSL
+403 
-413 THSSEHRASAIGHN
+413 
-427 NEMLHGSSSVLGAAQ
+427 AAQ
-442 DIGYGSQMASSFE
+442 DEHHSHIIGIGTIEGTKSIR
-455 VGEAHNANSQGS
+455 VVNADSDTDIENSK
-467 GYGHAMDQGY
+467 
-477 DRSPNNLGQANH
+477 L
-489 ELSTMGQ
+489 
-496 SSWEQ
+496 
-501 MGSAMPSSDDNR
+501 
-513 GSLNELS
+513 GSL
-520 AHSDSLSALEDL
+520 
-532 GLVGN
+532 
-537 DNIAQNHLG
+537 
-546 SSEDII
+546 SED
-552 SRTHGHIMGIGNI
+552 
-565 QGANA
+565 
-570 LRLGDHNELPD
+570 
-581 ELNSLADGIAMQQQ
+581 IAMQQQ
-595 AAAIFSQD
+595 AAAIFNQNHYANE
-603 NIIKTSA
+603 NIISEDKSL
-610 YVSDNGVKQSGAVFA
+610 QSGASFA
-625 HNQGLSGSN
+625 HSSAFSHN
-634 DNLSPSSFGSLPQTA
+634 DNLSTPSFGSLPPTA

-669 AYARKRQQQVAA
+669 AYARKHQQQFAA
-681 EQAAHEQQHSEKTK
+681 QKAALEQTKTDSLN
-695 DGFTHVEINVHNH
+695 DGFTHVEIDVPHR

>member
-1 MSQSPENDY
+1 MSQSQENDY
-10 ALLSEVVNKTT
+10 ALLQEVVNNTT
-21 SAIIVVSEAGI
+21 SAIIVVSETGVI
-32 IDKANQAAL
+32 VKANQSAL
-41 DLLGESSLQGR
+41 NLLGEETLQGR

-80 QVTTVALSSGQLI
+80 QVTTVSLSSGQLI

-157 KLVTRLEALEAQV
+157 KLVSRLEALEAQV

-180 EQTVAQVDAT
+180 EQTVALIDAS

-211 ATQLDEGPMTI
+211 ATQIDEGPMSI
-222 MANSTALTGA
+222 MGNATALTGA

-253 RTNEAVIFSVAND
+253 RTKEAVVFSVAND
-266 GPKIPDELKEKI
+266 GPRIPDELKEKI

-304 QGILSLD
+304 QGVLSLD

-323 AIPLFVPE
+323 AIPLFESDQVVANSAPE
-331 QNETIQQAEPSQT
+331 NSVSNNGELAANNSQASSANQDAQDMNSPSVNEASVNGEGLNGASVNEPSINEPQIS
-344 MAKAKSQEQ
+344 M
-353 AHGSALNQSQGSAL
+353 LR
-367 GQSQSSS
+367 
-374 VSSSQS
+374 
-380 TAIGASQG
+380 GAQDKMG
-388 ASFSQGQGSELEQAP
+388 L
-403 GTHSMQGMSL
+403 
-413 THSSEHRASAIGHN
+413 
-427 NEMLHGSSSVLGAAQ
+427 AAQ
-442 DIGYGSQMASSFE
+442 DEHHSHIIGIGTIEGTKSIR
-455 VGEAHNANSQGS
+455 VVNADSDTDIENSK
-467 GYGHAMDQGY
+467 
-477 DRSPNNLGQANH
+477 L
-489 ELSTMGQ
+489 
-496 SSWEQ
+496 
-501 MGSAMPSSDDNR
+501 
-513 GSLNELS
+513 GSL
-520 AHSDSLSALEDL
+520 
-532 GLVGN
+532 
-537 DNIAQNHLG
+537 
-546 SSEDII
+546 SED
-552 SRTHGHIMGIGNI
+552 
-565 QGANA
+565 
-570 LRLGDHNELPD
+570 
-581 ELNSLADGIAMQQQ
+581 IAMQQQ
-595 AAAIFSQD
+595 AAAIFNQNHYANE
-603 NIIKTSA
+603 NIISEDKSL
-610 YVSDNGVKQSGAVFA
+610 QSGASFA
-625 HNQGLSGSN
+625 HSSAFSHN
-634 DNLSPSSFGSLPQTA
+634 DNLSTPSFGSLPPTA

-669 AYARKRQQQVAA
+669 AYARKHQQQFAA
-681 EQAAHEQQHSEKTK
+681 QKAALEQTKTDSLN
-695 DGFTHVEINVHNH
+695 DGFTHVEIDVPHR

>member
-1 MSQSPENDY
+1 MSQSQENDY
-10 ALLSEVVNKTT
+10 ALLQEVVNNTT
-21 SAIIVVSEAGI
+21 SAIIVVSETGVI
-32 IDKANQAAL
+32 VKANQSAL
-41 DLLGESSLQGR
+41 NLLGEETLQGR

-80 QVTTVALSSGQLI
+80 QVTTVSLSSGQLI

-157 KLVTRLEALEAQV
+157 KLVSRLEALEAQV

-180 EQTVAQVDAT
+180 EQTVALIDAS

-211 ATQLDEGPMTI
+211 ATQIDEGPMSI
-222 MANSTALTGA
+222 MGNATALTGA

-253 RTNEAVIFSVAND
+253 RTKEAVVFSVAND
-266 GPKIPDELKEKI
+266 GPRIPDELKEKI

-304 QGILSLD
+304 QGVLSLD

-323 AIPLFVPE
+323 AIPLFESDQVVSNSAPE
-331 QNETIQQAEPSQT
+331 NSVSNNGELAANNSQASSANQDAQDMNSPSVNESSVNGEDLNGAGVNEPSIN
-344 MAKAKSQEQ
+344 EQ
-353 AHGSALNQSQGSAL
+353 QISMLR
-367 GQSQSSS
+367 
-374 VSSSQS
+374 
-380 TAIGASQG
+380 GAQDKMG
-388 ASFSQGQGSELEQAP
+388 L
-403 GTHSMQGMSL
+403 
-413 THSSEHRASAIGHN
+413 
-427 NEMLHGSSSVLGAAQ
+427 AAQ
-442 DIGYGSQMASSFE
+442 DEHHSHIIGIGTIEGTKSIR
-455 VGEAHNANSQGS
+455 VVNA
-467 GYGHAMDQGY
+467 D
-477 DRSPNNLGQANH
+477 
-489 ELSTMGQ
+489 
-496 SSWEQ
+496 
-501 MGSAMPSSDDNR
+501 SDTDIENIKL
-513 GSLNELS
+513 GSL
-520 AHSDSLSALEDL
+520 
-532 GLVGN
+532 
-537 DNIAQNHLG
+537 
-546 SSEDII
+546 SED
-552 SRTHGHIMGIGNI
+552 
-565 QGANA
+565 
-570 LRLGDHNELPD
+570 
-581 ELNSLADGIAMQQQ
+581 IAMQQQ
-595 AAAIFSQD
+595 AAAIFNQNHYANE
-603 NIIKTSA
+603 NIISEDKSL
-610 YVSDNGVKQSGAVFA
+610 QSGASFA
-625 HNQGLSGSN
+625 HSSAFSHN
-634 DNLSPSSFGSLPQTA
+634 DNLSTPSFGSLPPTA

-669 AYARKRQQQVAA
+669 AYARKHQQQFAA
-681 EQAAHEQQHSEKTK
+681 QKAALEQTKTDSLN
-695 DGFTHVEINVHNH
+695 DGFTHVEIDVPHR

>member
-1 MSQSPENDY
+1 MSQSQENDY
-10 ALLSEVVNKTT
+10 ALLQEVVNNTT
-21 SAIIVVSEAGI
+21 SAIIVVSETGVI
-32 IDKANQAAL
+32 VKANQSAL
-41 DLLGESSLQGR
+41 NLLGEETLQGR

-80 QVTTVALSSGQLI
+80 QVTTVSLSSGQLI

-157 KLVTRLEALEAQV
+157 KLVSRLEALEAQV

-180 EQTVAQVDAT
+180 EQTVALIDAS

-211 ATQLDEGPMTI
+211 ATQIDEGPMSI
-222 MANSTALTGA
+222 MGNATALTGA

-253 RTNEAVIFSVAND
+253 RTKEAVVFSVAND
-266 GPKIPDELKEKI
+266 GPRIPDELKEKI

-304 QGILSLD
+304 QGVLSLD

-323 AIPLFVPE
+323 AIPLFESDQVVANSAPE
-331 QNETIQQAEPSQT
+331 NSVSNNGELAANNSQASSTNQDAQDMNSLSVNESSANSASVNGEGLNGASVNEPSIN
-344 MAKAKSQEQ
+344 EQ
-353 AHGSALNQSQGSAL
+353 QISMLR
-367 GQSQSSS
+367 
-374 VSSSQS
+374 
-380 TAIGASQG
+380 GAQDKMG
-388 ASFSQGQGSELEQAP
+388 L
-403 GTHSMQGMSL
+403 
-413 THSSEHRASAIGHN
+413 
-427 NEMLHGSSSVLGAAQ
+427 AAQ
-442 DIGYGSQMASSFE
+442 DEHHSHIIGIGTIEGTKSIR
-455 VGEAHNANSQGS
+455 VVNADSDTDIENSK
-467 GYGHAMDQGY
+467 
-477 DRSPNNLGQANH
+477 L
-489 ELSTMGQ
+489 
-496 SSWEQ
+496 
-501 MGSAMPSSDDNR
+501 
-513 GSLNELS
+513 GSL
-520 AHSDSLSALEDL
+520 
-532 GLVGN
+532 
-537 DNIAQNHLG
+537 
-546 SSEDII
+546 SED
-552 SRTHGHIMGIGNI
+552 
-565 QGANA
+565 
-570 LRLGDHNELPD
+570 
-581 ELNSLADGIAMQQQ
+581 IAMQQQ
-595 AAAIFSQD
+595 AAAIFNQNHYANE
-603 NIIKTSA
+603 NIISEDKSL
-610 YVSDNGVKQSGAVFA
+610 QSGASFA
-625 HNQGLSGSN
+625 HSSAFSHN
-634 DNLSPSSFGSLPQTA
+634 DNLSTPSFGSLPPTA

-669 AYARKRQQQVAA
+669 AYARKHQQQFAA
-681 EQAAHEQQHSEKTK
+681 QKAALEQTKTDSLN
-695 DGFTHVEINVHNH
+695 DGFTHVEIDVPHR

>member
-1 MSQSPENDY
+1 MSQSQENDY
-10 ALLSEVVNKTT
+10 ALLQEVVNNTT
-21 SAIIVVSEAGI
+21 SAIIVVSETGVI
-32 IDKANQAAL
+32 VKANQSAL
-41 DLLGESSLQGR
+41 NLLGEETLQGR

-80 QVTTVALSSGQLI
+80 QVTTVSLSSGQLI

-157 KLVTRLEALEAQV
+157 KLVSRLEALEAQV

-180 EQTVAQVDAT
+180 EQTVALIDAS
-190 QLVEQ
+190 QLVDQ

-211 ATQLDEGPMTI
+211 ATQIDEGPMSI
-222 MANSTALTGA
+222 MGNATALIGA

-253 RTNEAVIFSVAND
+253 RTKEAVVFSVAND
-266 GPKIPDELKEKI
+266 GPRIPDELKEKI

-304 QGILSLD
+304 QGVLSLD

-323 AIPLFVPE
+323 AIPLFESDQVVSNSAPE
-331 QNETIQQAEPSQT
+331 NTVSNNGELAANNSQASSANQDAPIMNSPSVNEASVNETSVNEASVNEPSINGT
-344 MAKAKSQEQ
+344 GLNESSINGTGLNEPSINGAGLNEPSINEQ
-353 AHGSALNQSQGSAL
+353 QISMLR
-367 GQSQSSS
+367 
-374 VSSSQS
+374 
-380 TAIGASQG
+380 GAQDKMG
-388 ASFSQGQGSELEQAP
+388 L
-403 GTHSMQGMSL
+403 
-413 THSSEHRASAIGHN
+413 
-427 NEMLHGSSSVLGAAQ
+427 AAQ
-442 DIGYGSQMASSFE
+442 DEHHSHIIGIGTIEGTKSLR
-455 VGEAHNANSQGS
+455 VVNADSDNSIETS
-467 GYGHAMDQGY
+467 KI
-477 DRSPNNLGQANH
+477 
-489 ELSTMGQ
+489 
-496 SSWEQ
+496 
-501 MGSAMPSSDDNR
+501 
-513 GSLNELS
+513 GSL
-520 AHSDSLSALEDL
+520 
-532 GLVGN
+532 
-537 DNIAQNHLG
+537 
-546 SSEDII
+546 SED
-552 SRTHGHIMGIGNI
+552 
-565 QGANA
+565 
-570 LRLGDHNELPD
+570 
-581 ELNSLADGIAMQQQ
+581 IAMQQQ
-595 AAAIFSQD
+595 AAAIFNQNHYANE
-603 NIIKTSA
+603 NIISEDKSL
-610 YVSDNGVKQSGAVFA
+610 QSGASFA
-625 HNQGLSGSN
+625 HSSAFSHN
-634 DNLSPSSFGSLPQTA
+634 DNLSTPSFGSLPPTA

-669 AYARKRQQQVAA
+669 AYARKHQQQFAA
-681 EQAAHEQQHSEKTK
+681 QKAALEQTKTDSLN
-695 DGFTHVEINVHNH
+695 DGFTHVEIDVPHR

>member
-1 MSQSPENDY
+1 MSQSQENDY
-10 ALLSEVVNKTT
+10 ALLQEVVNNTT
-21 SAIIVVSEAGI
+21 SAIIVVSETGVI
-32 IDKANQAAL
+32 VKANQSAL
-41 DLLGESSLQGR
+41 NLLGEETLQGR

-80 QVTTVALSSGQLI
+80 QVTTVSLSSGQLI

-157 KLVTRLEALEAQV
+157 KLVSRLEALEAQV

-180 EQTVAQVDAT
+180 EQTVALIDAS

-211 ATQLDEGPMTI
+211 ATQIDEGPMSI
-222 MANSTALTGA
+222 MGNATALTGA

-253 RTNEAVIFSVAND
+253 RTKEAVVFSVAND
-266 GPKIPDELKEKI
+266 GPRIPDELKEKI

-304 QGILSLD
+304 QGVLSLD

-323 AIPLFVPE
+323 AIPLFESDQVVENSAPE
-331 QNETIQQAEPSQT
+331 NSVSNNGELAANNSQASSTNQDAQDMNSPSVNEASVNGEGLNGASINEPSIN
-344 MAKAKSQEQ
+344 EQ
-353 AHGSALNQSQGSAL
+353 Q
-367 GQSQSSS
+367 
-374 VSSSQS
+374 
-380 TAIGASQG
+380 I
-388 ASFSQGQGSELEQAP
+388 
-403 GTHSMQGMSL
+403 SMLRG
-413 THSSEHRASAIGHN
+413 
-427 NEMLHGSSSVLGAAQ
+427 AQ
-442 DIGYGSQMASSFE
+442 DKMGLTAQDEHHSHIIGIGTIEGTKSIR
-455 VGEAHNANSQGS
+455 VVNADSDTDIENSK
-467 GYGHAMDQGY
+467 
-477 DRSPNNLGQANH
+477 L
-489 ELSTMGQ
+489 
-496 SSWEQ
+496 
-501 MGSAMPSSDDNR
+501 
-513 GSLNELS
+513 GSL
-520 AHSDSLSALEDL
+520 
-532 GLVGN
+532 
-537 DNIAQNHLG
+537 
-546 SSEDII
+546 SED
-552 SRTHGHIMGIGNI
+552 
-565 QGANA
+565 
-570 LRLGDHNELPD
+570 
-581 ELNSLADGIAMQQQ
+581 IAMQQQ
-595 AAAIFSQD
+595 AAAIFNQNHYANE
-603 NIIKTSA
+603 NIISEDKSL
-610 YVSDNGVKQSGAVFA
+610 QSGASFA
-625 HNQGLSGSN
+625 HSSAFSHN
-634 DNLSPSSFGSLPQTA
+634 DNLSTPSFGSLPPTA

-669 AYARKRQQQVAA
+669 AYARKHQQQFAA
-681 EQAAHEQQHSEKTK
+681 QKAALEQTKTDSLN
-695 DGFTHVEINVHNH
+695 DGFTHVEIDVPHR

>member
-1 MSQSPENDY
+1 MSQSQENDY
-10 ALLSEVVNKTT
+10 ALLQEVVNNTT
-21 SAIIVVSEAGI
+21 SAIIVVSETGVI
-32 IDKANQAAL
+32 VKANQSAL
-41 DLLGESSLQGR
+41 NLLGEETLQGR

-80 QVTTVALSSGQLI
+80 QVTTVSLSSGQLI

-157 KLVTRLEALEAQV
+157 KLVSRLEALEAQV

-180 EQTVAQVDAT
+180 EQTVALIDAS

-211 ATQLDEGPMTI
+211 ATQIDEGPMSI
-222 MANSTALTGA
+222 MGNATALTGA

-253 RTNEAVIFSVAND
+253 RTKEAVVFSVAND
-266 GPKIPDELKEKI
+266 GPRIPDELKEKI

-304 QGILSLD
+304 QGVLSLD

-323 AIPLFVPE
+323 AIPLFESDQVVANSAPE
-331 QNETIQQAEPSQT
+331 NSVSNNGELAANNSQASSANQDAQDMNSPSVNEASVNGEGLNGAGLNEPSIN
-344 MAKAKSQEQ
+344 EQ
-353 AHGSALNQSQGSAL
+353 QISMLR
-367 GQSQSSS
+367 
-374 VSSSQS
+374 
-380 TAIGASQG
+380 GAQDKMG
-388 ASFSQGQGSELEQAP
+388 L
-403 GTHSMQGMSL
+403 
-413 THSSEHRASAIGHN
+413 
-427 NEMLHGSSSVLGAAQ
+427 AAQ
-442 DIGYGSQMASSFE
+442 DEHHSHIIGIGTIEGTKSIR
-455 VGEAHNANSQGS
+455 VVNADSDTDIENSK
-467 GYGHAMDQGY
+467 
-477 DRSPNNLGQANH
+477 L
-489 ELSTMGQ
+489 
-496 SSWEQ
+496 
-501 MGSAMPSSDDNR
+501 
-513 GSLNELS
+513 GSL
-520 AHSDSLSALEDL
+520 
-532 GLVGN
+532 
-537 DNIAQNHLG
+537 
-546 SSEDII
+546 SED
-552 SRTHGHIMGIGNI
+552 
-565 QGANA
+565 
-570 LRLGDHNELPD
+570 
-581 ELNSLADGIAMQQQ
+581 IAMQQQ
-595 AAAIFSQD
+595 AAAIFNQNHYANE
-603 NIIKTSA
+603 NIISEDKSL
-610 YVSDNGVKQSGAVFA
+610 QSGASFA
-625 HNQGLSGSN
+625 HSSAFSHN
-634 DNLSPSSFGSLPQTA
+634 DNLSTPSFGSLPPTA

-669 AYARKRQQQVAA
+669 AYARKHQQQFAA
-681 EQAAHEQQHSEKTK
+681 QKAALEQTKTDSLN
-695 DGFTHVEINVHNH
+695 DGFTHVEIDVPHR

>member
-1 MSQSPENDY
+1 MSQSQENDY
-10 ALLSEVVNKTT
+10 ALLQEVVNNTT
-21 SAIIVVSEAGI
+21 SAIIVVSETGVI
-32 IDKANQAAL
+32 VKANQSAL
-41 DLLGESSLQGR
+41 NLLGEETLQGR

-80 QVTTVALSSGQLI
+80 QVTTVSLSSGQLI

-157 KLVTRLEALEAQV
+157 KLVSRLEALEAQV

-180 EQTVAQVDAT
+180 EQTVALIDAS

-211 ATQLDEGPMTI
+211 ATQIDEGPMSI
-222 MANSTALTGA
+222 MGNATALTGA

-253 RTNEAVIFSVAND
+253 RTKEAVVFSVAND
-266 GPKIPDELKEKI
+266 GPRIPDELKEKI

-304 QGILSLD
+304 QGVLSLD

-323 AIPLFVPE
+323 AIPLFESDQVVSNSAPE
-331 QNETIQQAEPSQT
+331 NSVSNNGELAANNSQASSANQDAQDMNSPSANGASVNEPS
-344 MAKAKSQEQ
+344 A
-353 AHGSALNQSQGSAL
+353 N
-367 GQSQSSS
+367 
-374 VSSSQS
+374 
-380 TAIGASQG
+380 GASVNEASVNEPSINEQQISMLRG
-388 ASFSQGQGSELEQAP
+388 AQDKMGL
-403 GTHSMQGMSL
+403 
-413 THSSEHRASAIGHN
+413 
-427 NEMLHGSSSVLGAAQ
+427 AAQ
-442 DIGYGSQMASSFE
+442 DEHHSHIIGIGTIEGTKSIR
-455 VGEAHNANSQGS
+455 VVNADSDTDIENSK
-467 GYGHAMDQGY
+467 
-477 DRSPNNLGQANH
+477 L
-489 ELSTMGQ
+489 
-496 SSWEQ
+496 
-501 MGSAMPSSDDNR
+501 
-513 GSLNELS
+513 GSL
-520 AHSDSLSALEDL
+520 
-532 GLVGN
+532 
-537 DNIAQNHLG
+537 
-546 SSEDII
+546 SED
-552 SRTHGHIMGIGNI
+552 
-565 QGANA
+565 
-570 LRLGDHNELPD
+570 
-581 ELNSLADGIAMQQQ
+581 IAMQQQ
-595 AAAIFSQD
+595 AAAIFNQNHYANE
-603 NIIKTSA
+603 NIISEDKSL
-610 YVSDNGVKQSGAVFA
+610 QSGASFA
-625 HNQGLSGSN
+625 HSSAFSHN
-634 DNLSPSSFGSLPQTA
+634 DNLSTPSFGSLPPTA

-669 AYARKRQQQVAA
+669 AYARKHQQQFAA
-681 EQAAHEQQHSEKTK
+681 QKAALEQTKTDSLN
-695 DGFTHVEINVHNH
+695 DGFTHVEIDVPHR

>member
-1 MSQSPENDY
+1 MSQSQENDY
-10 ALLSEVVNKTT
+10 ALLQEVVNNTT
-21 SAIIVVSEAGI
+21 SAIIVVSETGVI
-32 IDKANQAAL
+32 VKANQSAL
-41 DLLGESSLQGR
+41 NLLGEETLQGR

-80 QVTTVALSSGQLI
+80 QVTTVSLSSGQLI

-157 KLVTRLEALEAQV
+157 KLVSRLEALEAQV

-180 EQTVAQVDAT
+180 EQTVALIDAS

-211 ATQLDEGPMTI
+211 ATQIDEGPMSI
-222 MANSTALTGA
+222 MGNATALTGA

-253 RTNEAVIFSVAND
+253 RTKEAVVFSVAND
-266 GPKIPDELKEKI
+266 GPRIPDELKEKI

-304 QGILSLD
+304 QGVLSLD

-323 AIPLFVPE
+323 AIPLFESDQVVANSAPE
-331 QNETIQQAEPSQT
+331 NSVSNNGELAANNSQASSANQDAQDMNSPSVNEASVNGEDLNGASINEPSIN
-344 MAKAKSQEQ
+344 EQ
-353 AHGSALNQSQGSAL
+353 Q
-367 GQSQSSS
+367 
-374 VSSSQS
+374 
-380 TAIGASQG
+380 I
-388 ASFSQGQGSELEQAP
+388 
-403 GTHSMQGMSL
+403 SMLRG
-413 THSSEHRASAIGHN
+413 
-427 NEMLHGSSSVLGAAQ
+427 AQ
-442 DIGYGSQMASSFE
+442 DKMGLTAQDEHHSHIIGIGTIEGTKSIR
-455 VGEAHNANSQGS
+455 VVNADSDTDIENSK
-467 GYGHAMDQGY
+467 
-477 DRSPNNLGQANH
+477 L
-489 ELSTMGQ
+489 
-496 SSWEQ
+496 
-501 MGSAMPSSDDNR
+501 
-513 GSLNELS
+513 GSL
-520 AHSDSLSALEDL
+520 
-532 GLVGN
+532 
-537 DNIAQNHLG
+537 
-546 SSEDII
+546 SED
-552 SRTHGHIMGIGNI
+552 
-565 QGANA
+565 
-570 LRLGDHNELPD
+570 
-581 ELNSLADGIAMQQQ
+581 IAMQQQ
-595 AAAIFSQD
+595 AAAIFNQNHYANE
-603 NIIKTSA
+603 NIISEDKSL
-610 YVSDNGVKQSGAVFA
+610 QSGASFA
-625 HNQGLSGSN
+625 HSSAFSHN
-634 DNLSPSSFGSLPQTA
+634 DNLSTPSFGSLPPTA

-669 AYARKRQQQVAA
+669 AYARKHQQQFAA
-681 EQAAHEQQHSEKTK
+681 QKAALEQTKTDSLN
-695 DGFTHVEINVHNH
+695 DGFTHVEIDVPHR

>member
-1 MSQSPENDY
+1 MSQSQENDY
-10 ALLSEVVNKTT
+10 ALLQEVVNNTT
-21 SAIIVVSEAGI
+21 SAIIVVSETGVI
-32 IDKANQAAL
+32 VKANQSAL
-41 DLLGESSLQGR
+41 NLLGEETLQGR

-80 QVTTVALSSGQLI
+80 QVTTVSLSSGQLI

-157 KLVTRLEALEAQV
+157 KLVSRLEALEAQV

-180 EQTVAQVDAT
+180 EQTVALIDAS

-211 ATQLDEGPMTI
+211 ATQIDEGPMSI
-222 MANSTALTGA
+222 MGNATALTGA

-253 RTNEAVIFSVAND
+253 RTKEAVVFSVAND
-266 GPKIPDELKEKI
+266 GPRIPDELKEKI

-304 QGILSLD
+304 QGVLSLD

-323 AIPLFVPE
+323 AIPLFESDQVVSNSAPE
-331 QNETIQQAEPSQT
+331 NSVSNNGELAANNSQASSANQDAPDMNSPSVNEASVNGEGLNGASVNEPSIN
-344 MAKAKSQEQ
+344 EQ
-353 AHGSALNQSQGSAL
+353 QISMLR
-367 GQSQSSS
+367 
-374 VSSSQS
+374 
-380 TAIGASQG
+380 GAQDKMG
-388 ASFSQGQGSELEQAP
+388 L
-403 GTHSMQGMSL
+403 
-413 THSSEHRASAIGHN
+413 
-427 NEMLHGSSSVLGAAQ
+427 AAQ
-442 DIGYGSQMASSFE
+442 DEHHSHIIGIGTIEGTKSIR
-455 VGEAHNANSQGS
+455 VVNADSDTDIENSK
-467 GYGHAMDQGY
+467 
-477 DRSPNNLGQANH
+477 L
-489 ELSTMGQ
+489 
-496 SSWEQ
+496 
-501 MGSAMPSSDDNR
+501 
-513 GSLNELS
+513 GSL
-520 AHSDSLSALEDL
+520 
-532 GLVGN
+532 
-537 DNIAQNHLG
+537 
-546 SSEDII
+546 SED
-552 SRTHGHIMGIGNI
+552 
-565 QGANA
+565 
-570 LRLGDHNELPD
+570 
-581 ELNSLADGIAMQQQ
+581 IAMQQQ
-595 AAAIFSQD
+595 AAAIFNQNHYANE
-603 NIIKTSA
+603 NIISEDKSL
-610 YVSDNGVKQSGAVFA
+610 QSGASFA
-625 HNQGLSGSN
+625 HSSAFSHN
-634 DNLSPSSFGSLPQTA
+634 DNLSTPSFGSLPPTA

-669 AYARKRQQQVAA
+669 AYARKHQQQFAA
-681 EQAAHEQQHSEKTK
+681 QKAALEQTKTDSLN
-695 DGFTHVEINVHNH
+695 DGFTHVEIDVPHR

>member
-1 MSQSPENDY
+1 MSQSQENDY
-10 ALLSEVVNKTT
+10 ALLQEVVNNTT
-21 SAIIVVSEAGI
+21 SAIIVVSETGVI
-32 IDKANQAAL
+32 VKANQSAL
-41 DLLGESSLQGR
+41 NLLGEETLQGR

-80 QVTTVALSSGQLI
+80 QVTTVSLSSGQLI

-157 KLVTRLEALEAQV
+157 KLVSRLEALEAQV

-180 EQTVAQVDAT
+180 EQTVALIDAS

-211 ATQLDEGPMTI
+211 ATQIDEGPMSI
-222 MANSTALTGA
+222 MGNATALTGA

-253 RTNEAVIFSVAND
+253 RTKEAVVFSVAND
-266 GPKIPDELKEKI
+266 GPRIPDELKEKI

-304 QGILSLD
+304 QGVLSLD

-323 AIPLFVPE
+323 AIPLFESDQVVSNSAPE
-331 QNETIQQAEPSQT
+331 NSVSNNGELAANNSQASSTNQDAPGMNSPSVNESSANEPSI
-344 MAKAKSQEQ
+344 
-353 AHGSALNQSQGSAL
+353 N
-367 GQSQSSS
+367 
-374 VSSSQS
+374 
-380 TAIGASQG
+380 GASVNEPSING
-388 ASFSQGQGSELEQAP
+388 AGVNEPSINEQQI
-403 GTHSMQGMSL
+403 SMLRGAQDKMGL
-413 THSSEHRASAIGHN
+413 
-427 NEMLHGSSSVLGAAQ
+427 AAQ
-442 DIGYGSQMASSFE
+442 DEHHSHIIGIGTIEGTKSIR
-455 VGEAHNANSQGS
+455 VVNADSDTDIENSK
-467 GYGHAMDQGY
+467 
-477 DRSPNNLGQANH
+477 L
-489 ELSTMGQ
+489 
-496 SSWEQ
+496 
-501 MGSAMPSSDDNR
+501 
-513 GSLNELS
+513 GSL
-520 AHSDSLSALEDL
+520 
-532 GLVGN
+532 
-537 DNIAQNHLG
+537 
-546 SSEDII
+546 SED
-552 SRTHGHIMGIGNI
+552 
-565 QGANA
+565 
-570 LRLGDHNELPD
+570 
-581 ELNSLADGIAMQQQ
+581 IAMQQQ
-595 AAAIFSQD
+595 AAAIFNQNHYANE
-603 NIIKTSA
+603 NIISEDKSL
-610 YVSDNGVKQSGAVFA
+610 QSGASFA
-625 HNQGLSGSN
+625 HSSAFSHN
-634 DNLSPSSFGSLPQTA
+634 DNLSTPSFGSLPPTA

-669 AYARKRQQQVAA
+669 AYARKHQQQFAA
-681 EQAAHEQQHSEKTK
+681 QKAALEQTKTDSLN
-695 DGFTHVEINVHNH
+695 DGFTHVEIDVPHR

>member
-1 MSQSPENDY
+1 MSQSQENDY
-10 ALLSEVVNKTT
+10 ALLQEVVNNTT
-21 SAIIVVSEAGI
+21 SAIIVVSETGVI
-32 IDKANQAAL
+32 VKANQSAL
-41 DLLGESSLQGR
+41 NLLGEETLQGR

-80 QVTTVALSSGQLI
+80 QVTTVSLSSGQLI

-157 KLVTRLEALEAQV
+157 KLVSRLEALEAQV

-180 EQTVAQVDAT
+180 EQTVALIDAS

-211 ATQLDEGPMTI
+211 ATQIDEGPMSI
-222 MANSTALTGA
+222 MGNATALTGA

-253 RTNEAVIFSVAND
+253 RTKEAVVFSVAND
-266 GPKIPDELKEKI
+266 GPRIPDELKEKI

-304 QGILSLD
+304 QGVLSLD

-323 AIPLFVPE
+323 AIPLFESDQVVANSAPE
-331 QNETIQQAEPSQT
+331 NSVSNNGELAANNSQASSANQDAPDMNSPSVNEASVNGEDLNGVSINEPSIN
-344 MAKAKSQEQ
+344 EQ
-353 AHGSALNQSQGSAL
+353 QISMLR
-367 GQSQSSS
+367 
-374 VSSSQS
+374 
-380 TAIGASQG
+380 GAQDKMG
-388 ASFSQGQGSELEQAP
+388 L
-403 GTHSMQGMSL
+403 
-413 THSSEHRASAIGHN
+413 
-427 NEMLHGSSSVLGAAQ
+427 AAQ
-442 DIGYGSQMASSFE
+442 DEHHSHIIGIGTIEGTKSIR
-455 VGEAHNANSQGS
+455 VVNADSDTDIENSK
-467 GYGHAMDQGY
+467 
-477 DRSPNNLGQANH
+477 L
-489 ELSTMGQ
+489 
-496 SSWEQ
+496 
-501 MGSAMPSSDDNR
+501 
-513 GSLNELS
+513 GSL
-520 AHSDSLSALEDL
+520 
-532 GLVGN
+532 
-537 DNIAQNHLG
+537 
-546 SSEDII
+546 SED
-552 SRTHGHIMGIGNI
+552 
-565 QGANA
+565 
-570 LRLGDHNELPD
+570 
-581 ELNSLADGIAMQQQ
+581 IAMQQQ
-595 AAAIFSQD
+595 AAAIFNQNHYANE
-603 NIIKTSA
+603 NIISEDKSL
-610 YVSDNGVKQSGAVFA
+610 QSGASFA
-625 HNQGLSGSN
+625 HSSAFSHN
-634 DNLSPSSFGSLPQTA
+634 DNLSTPSFGSLPPTA

-669 AYARKRQQQVAA
+669 AYARKHQQQFAA
-681 EQAAHEQQHSEKTK
+681 QKAALEQTKTDSLN
-695 DGFTHVEINVHNH
+695 DGFTHVEIDVPHR

>member
-1 MSQSPENDY
+1 MSQSQENDY
-10 ALLSEVVNKTT
+10 ALLQEVVNNTT
-21 SAIIVVSEAGI
+21 SAIIVVSETGVI
-32 IDKANQAAL
+32 VKANQSAL
-41 DLLGESSLQGR
+41 NLLGEETLQGR

-80 QVTTVALSSGQLI
+80 QVTTVSLSSGQLI

-157 KLVTRLEALEAQV
+157 KLVSRLEALEAQV

-180 EQTVAQVDAT
+180 EQTVALIDAS

-211 ATQLDEGPMTI
+211 ATQIDEGPMSI
-222 MANSTALTGA
+222 MGNATALTGA

-253 RTNEAVIFSVAND
+253 RTKEAVVFSVAND
-266 GPKIPDELKEKI
+266 GPRIPDELKEKI

-304 QGILSLD
+304 QGVLSLD

-323 AIPLFVPE
+323 AIPLFESDQVVSNSAPE
-331 QNETIQQAEPSQT
+331 NSVSNYGELAANNSQASSANQDAQDMNSPSVNEASVNGEGLNGAGLNEPSIN
-344 MAKAKSQEQ
+344 EQ
-353 AHGSALNQSQGSAL
+353 QISMLR
-367 GQSQSSS
+367 
-374 VSSSQS
+374 
-380 TAIGASQG
+380 GAQDKMG
-388 ASFSQGQGSELEQAP
+388 L
-403 GTHSMQGMSL
+403 
-413 THSSEHRASAIGHN
+413 
-427 NEMLHGSSSVLGAAQ
+427 AAQ
-442 DIGYGSQMASSFE
+442 DEHHSHIIGIGTIEGTKSIR
-455 VGEAHNANSQGS
+455 VVNADSDTDIENSK
-467 GYGHAMDQGY
+467 
-477 DRSPNNLGQANH
+477 L
-489 ELSTMGQ
+489 
-496 SSWEQ
+496 
-501 MGSAMPSSDDNR
+501 
-513 GSLNELS
+513 GSL
-520 AHSDSLSALEDL
+520 
-532 GLVGN
+532 
-537 DNIAQNHLG
+537 
-546 SSEDII
+546 SED
-552 SRTHGHIMGIGNI
+552 
-565 QGANA
+565 
-570 LRLGDHNELPD
+570 
-581 ELNSLADGIAMQQQ
+581 IAMQQQ
-595 AAAIFSQD
+595 AAAIFNQNHYANE
-603 NIIKTSA
+603 NIISEDKSL
-610 YVSDNGVKQSGAVFA
+610 QSGASFA
-625 HNQGLSGSN
+625 HSSAFSHN
-634 DNLSPSSFGSLPQTA
+634 DNLSTPSFGSLPPTA

-669 AYARKRQQQVAA
+669 AYARKHQQQFAA
-681 EQAAHEQQHSEKTK
+681 QKAALEQTKTDSLN
-695 DGFTHVEINVHNH
+695 DGFTHVEIDVPHR

>member
-1 MSQSPENDY
+1 MSQSQENDY
-10 ALLSEVVNKTT
+10 ALLQEVVNNTT
-21 SAIIVVSEAGI
+21 SAIIVVSETGVI
-32 IDKANQAAL
+32 VKANQSAL
-41 DLLGESSLQGR
+41 NLLGEETLQGR

-80 QVTTVALSSGQLI
+80 QVTTVSLSSGQLI

-157 KLVTRLEALEAQV
+157 KLVSRLEALEAQV

-180 EQTVAQVDAT
+180 EQTVALIDAS

-211 ATQLDEGPMTI
+211 ATQIDEGPMSI
-222 MANSTALTGA
+222 MGNATALTGA

-253 RTNEAVIFSVAND
+253 RTKAAVVFSVAND
-266 GPKIPDELKEKI
+266 GPRIPDELKEKI

-304 QGILSLD
+304 QGVLSLD

-323 AIPLFVPE
+323 AIPLFESDQVVANSAPE
-331 QNETIQQAEPSQT
+331 NSVSNNGELAANNSQASSANQDAQDMNSPSANGASVNEPSING
-344 MAKAKSQEQ
+344 AGVNEPSINEQ
-353 AHGSALNQSQGSAL
+353 QISMLR
-367 GQSQSSS
+367 
-374 VSSSQS
+374 
-380 TAIGASQG
+380 GAQDKMG
-388 ASFSQGQGSELEQAP
+388 L
-403 GTHSMQGMSL
+403 
-413 THSSEHRASAIGHN
+413 
-427 NEMLHGSSSVLGAAQ
+427 AAQ
-442 DIGYGSQMASSFE
+442 DEHHSHIIGIGTIEGTKSIR
-455 VGEAHNANSQGS
+455 VVNADSDTDIENSK
-467 GYGHAMDQGY
+467 
-477 DRSPNNLGQANH
+477 L
-489 ELSTMGQ
+489 
-496 SSWEQ
+496 
-501 MGSAMPSSDDNR
+501 
-513 GSLNELS
+513 GSL
-520 AHSDSLSALEDL
+520 
-532 GLVGN
+532 
-537 DNIAQNHLG
+537 
-546 SSEDII
+546 SED
-552 SRTHGHIMGIGNI
+552 
-565 QGANA
+565 
-570 LRLGDHNELPD
+570 
-581 ELNSLADGIAMQQQ
+581 IAMQQQ
-595 AAAIFSQD
+595 AAAIFNQNHYANE
-603 NIIKTSA
+603 NIISEDKSL
-610 YVSDNGVKQSGAVFA
+610 QSGASFA
-625 HNQGLSGSN
+625 HSSAFSHN
-634 DNLSPSSFGSLPQTA
+634 DNLSTPSFGSLPPTA

-669 AYARKRQQQVAA
+669 AYARKHQQQFAA
-681 EQAAHEQQHSEKTK
+681 QKAALEQTKTDSLN
-695 DGFTHVEINVHNH
+695 DGFTHVEIDVPHR

>member
-1 MSQSPENDY
+1 MSQSQENDY
-10 ALLSEVVNKTT
+10 ALLQEVVNNTT
-21 SAIIVVSEAGI
+21 SAIIVVSETGVI
-32 IDKANQAAL
+32 VKANQSAL
-41 DLLGESSLQGR
+41 NLLGEETLQGR

-80 QVTTVALSSGQLI
+80 QVTTVSLSSGQLI

-157 KLVTRLEALEAQV
+157 KLVSRLEALEAQV

-180 EQTVAQVDAT
+180 EQTVALIDAS
-190 QLVEQ
+190 QLVDQ

-211 ATQLDEGPMTI
+211 ATQIDEGPMSI
-222 MANSTALTGA
+222 MGNATALIGA

-253 RTNEAVIFSVAND
+253 RTKEAVVFSVAND
-266 GPKIPDELKEKI
+266 GPRIPDELKEKI

-304 QGILSLD
+304 QGVLSLD

-323 AIPLFVPE
+323 AIPLFESDQVVSNSAPE
-331 QNETIQQAEPSQT
+331 NTVSNNGELAANNSQASSANQDAPIMNSPSVNEASVNGTSVNEASVNEPSINGT
-344 MAKAKSQEQ
+344 GLNEASVNEPSINGTGLNESSINEQ
-353 AHGSALNQSQGSAL
+353 QISMLR
-367 GQSQSSS
+367 
-374 VSSSQS
+374 
-380 TAIGASQG
+380 GAQDKMG
-388 ASFSQGQGSELEQAP
+388 L
-403 GTHSMQGMSL
+403 
-413 THSSEHRASAIGHN
+413 
-427 NEMLHGSSSVLGAAQ
+427 AAQ
-442 DIGYGSQMASSFE
+442 DEHHSHIIGIGTIEGTKSLR
-455 VGEAHNANSQGS
+455 VVNADSDNSIETS
-467 GYGHAMDQGY
+467 KI
-477 DRSPNNLGQANH
+477 
-489 ELSTMGQ
+489 
-496 SSWEQ
+496 
-501 MGSAMPSSDDNR
+501 
-513 GSLNELS
+513 GSL
-520 AHSDSLSALEDL
+520 
-532 GLVGN
+532 
-537 DNIAQNHLG
+537 
-546 SSEDII
+546 SED
-552 SRTHGHIMGIGNI
+552 
-565 QGANA
+565 
-570 LRLGDHNELPD
+570 
-581 ELNSLADGIAMQQQ
+581 IAMQQQ
-595 AAAIFSQD
+595 AAAIFNQNHYANE
-603 NIIKTSA
+603 NIISEDKSL
-610 YVSDNGVKQSGAVFA
+610 QSGASFA
-625 HNQGLSGSN
+625 HSSAFSHN
-634 DNLSPSSFGSLPQTA
+634 DNLSTPSFGSLPPTA

-669 AYARKRQQQVAA
+669 AYARKHQQQFAA
-681 EQAAHEQQHSEKTK
+681 QKAALEQTKTDSLN
-695 DGFTHVEINVHNH
+695 DGFTHVEIDVPHR

>member
-1 MSQSPENDY
+1 MSQSQENDY
-10 ALLSEVVNKTT
+10 ALLQEVVNNTT
-21 SAIIVVSEAGI
+21 SAIIVVSETGVI
-32 IDKANQAAL
+32 VKANQSAL
-41 DLLGESSLQGR
+41 NLLGEETLQGR

-80 QVTTVALSSGQLI
+80 QVTTVSLSSGQLI

-157 KLVTRLEALEAQV
+157 KLVSRLEALEAQV

-180 EQTVAQVDAT
+180 EQTVALIDAS
-190 QLVEQ
+190 QLVDQ

-211 ATQLDEGPMTI
+211 ATQIDEGPMSI
-222 MANSTALTGA
+222 MGNATALIGA

-253 RTNEAVIFSVAND
+253 RTKEAVVFSVAND
-266 GPKIPDELKEKI
+266 GPRIPDELKEKI

-304 QGILSLD
+304 QGVLSLD

-323 AIPLFVPE
+323 AIPLFESDQVVSNSAPE
-331 QNETIQQAEPSQT
+331 NTVSNNGELAANNSQASSANQDAPIMNSPNVNETSVNEASVNEASVNEPSINGT
-344 MAKAKSQEQ
+344 GLNESSINEQ
-353 AHGSALNQSQGSAL
+353 QISMLR
-367 GQSQSSS
+367 
-374 VSSSQS
+374 
-380 TAIGASQG
+380 GAQDKMG
-388 ASFSQGQGSELEQAP
+388 L
-403 GTHSMQGMSL
+403 
-413 THSSEHRASAIGHN
+413 
-427 NEMLHGSSSVLGAAQ
+427 AAQ
-442 DIGYGSQMASSFE
+442 DEHHSHIIGIGTIEGTKSLR
-455 VGEAHNANSQGS
+455 VVNADSDNSIETS
-467 GYGHAMDQGY
+467 KI
-477 DRSPNNLGQANH
+477 
-489 ELSTMGQ
+489 
-496 SSWEQ
+496 
-501 MGSAMPSSDDNR
+501 
-513 GSLNELS
+513 GSL
-520 AHSDSLSALEDL
+520 
-532 GLVGN
+532 
-537 DNIAQNHLG
+537 
-546 SSEDII
+546 SED
-552 SRTHGHIMGIGNI
+552 
-565 QGANA
+565 
-570 LRLGDHNELPD
+570 
-581 ELNSLADGIAMQQQ
+581 IAMQQQ
-595 AAAIFSQD
+595 AAAIFNQNHYANE
-603 NIIKTSA
+603 NIISE
-610 YVSDNGVKQSGAVFA
+610 DNSLQSGASFA
-625 HNQGLSGSN
+625 HSSAFSHN
-634 DNLSPSSFGSLPQTA
+634 DNLSTPSFGSLPPTA

-669 AYARKRQQQVAA
+669 AYARKHQQQFAA
-681 EQAAHEQQHSEKTK
+681 QKAALEQTKTDSLN
-695 DGFTHVEINVHNH
+695 DGFTHVEIDVPHR
-708 HKIN
+708 HKINQLIFFVRTTSIENVSKSNLSCR

>member
-1 MSQSPENDY
+1 MSQSQENDY
-10 ALLSEVVNKTT
+10 ALLQEVVNNTT
-21 SAIIVVSEAGI
+21 SAIIVVSETGVI
-32 IDKANQAAL
+32 VKANQSAL
-41 DLLGESSLQGR
+41 NLLGEETLQGR

-80 QVTTVALSSGQLI
+80 QVTTVSLSSGQLI

-157 KLVTRLEALEAQV
+157 KLVSRLEALEAQV

-180 EQTVAQVDAT
+180 EQTVALIDAS

-211 ATQLDEGPMTI
+211 ATQIDEGPMSI
-222 MANSTALTGA
+222 MGNATALTGA

-253 RTNEAVIFSVAND
+253 RTKEAVVFSVAND
-266 GPKIPDELKEKI
+266 GPRIPDELKEKI

-304 QGILSLD
+304 QGVLSLD

-323 AIPLFVPE
+323 AIPLFESDQVVANSAPE
-331 QNETIQQAEPSQT
+331 NSVSNNGELAANNSQASSANQDAQDMNSPSANEASVNGEGLHGAGVNEPSIN
-344 MAKAKSQEQ
+344 EQ
-353 AHGSALNQSQGSAL
+353 QISMLR
-367 GQSQSSS
+367 
-374 VSSSQS
+374 
-380 TAIGASQG
+380 GAQDKMG
-388 ASFSQGQGSELEQAP
+388 L
-403 GTHSMQGMSL
+403 
-413 THSSEHRASAIGHN
+413 
-427 NEMLHGSSSVLGAAQ
+427 AAQ
-442 DIGYGSQMASSFE
+442 DEHHSHIIGIGTIEGTKSIR
-455 VGEAHNANSQGS
+455 VVNADSDTDIENSK
-467 GYGHAMDQGY
+467 
-477 DRSPNNLGQANH
+477 L
-489 ELSTMGQ
+489 
-496 SSWEQ
+496 
-501 MGSAMPSSDDNR
+501 
-513 GSLNELS
+513 GSL
-520 AHSDSLSALEDL
+520 
-532 GLVGN
+532 
-537 DNIAQNHLG
+537 
-546 SSEDII
+546 SED
-552 SRTHGHIMGIGNI
+552 
-565 QGANA
+565 
-570 LRLGDHNELPD
+570 
-581 ELNSLADGIAMQQQ
+581 IAMQQQ
-595 AAAIFSQD
+595 AAAIFNQNHYANE
-603 NIIKTSA
+603 NIISEDKSL
-610 YVSDNGVKQSGAVFA
+610 QSGASFA
-625 HNQGLSGSN
+625 HSSAFSHN
-634 DNLSPSSFGSLPQTA
+634 DNLSTPSFGSLPPTA

-669 AYARKRQQQVAA
+669 AYARKHQQQFAA
-681 EQAAHEQQHSEKTK
+681 QKAALEQTKTDSLN
-695 DGFTHVEINVHNH
+695 DGFTHFEIDVPHR

>member
-1 MSQSPENDY
+1 MSQSQENDY
-10 ALLSEVVNKTT
+10 ALLQEVVNNTT
-21 SAIIVVSEAGI
+21 SAIIVVSETGVI
-32 IDKANQAAL
+32 VKANQSAL
-41 DLLGESSLQGR
+41 NLLGEETLQGR

-80 QVTTVALSSGQLI
+80 QVTTVSLSSGQLI

-157 KLVTRLEALEAQV
+157 KLVSRLEALEAQV

-180 EQTVAQVDAT
+180 EQTVALIDAS

-211 ATQLDEGPMTI
+211 ATQIDEGPMSI
-222 MANSTALTGA
+222 MGNATALTGA

-253 RTNEAVIFSVAND
+253 RTKEAVVFSVAND
-266 GPKIPDELKEKI
+266 GPRIPDELKEKI

-304 QGILSLD
+304 QGVLSLD

-323 AIPLFVPE
+323 AIPLFESDQVVANSDPE
-331 QNETIQQAEPSQT
+331 NTVSNNGELAANNSQASSANQDAQDMNSPSVNEASVNGEGLHGASVNEPSINEQQISMLRGAQDK
-344 MAKAKSQEQ
+344 MA
-353 AHGSALNQSQGSAL
+353 
-367 GQSQSSS
+367 
-374 VSSSQS
+374 
-380 TAIGASQG
+380 
-388 ASFSQGQGSELEQAP
+388 P
-403 GTHSMQGMSL
+403 
-413 THSSEHRASAIGHN
+413 
-427 NEMLHGSSSVLGAAQ
+427 AAQ
-442 DIGYGSQMASSFE
+442 DEHHSHIIGIGTIEGTKSIR
-455 VGEAHNANSQGS
+455 VVNADSDTDIENSK
-467 GYGHAMDQGY
+467 
-477 DRSPNNLGQANH
+477 L
-489 ELSTMGQ
+489 
-496 SSWEQ
+496 
-501 MGSAMPSSDDNR
+501 
-513 GSLNELS
+513 GSL
-520 AHSDSLSALEDL
+520 
-532 GLVGN
+532 
-537 DNIAQNHLG
+537 
-546 SSEDII
+546 SED
-552 SRTHGHIMGIGNI
+552 
-565 QGANA
+565 
-570 LRLGDHNELPD
+570 
-581 ELNSLADGIAMQQQ
+581 IAMQQQ
-595 AAAIFSQD
+595 AAAIFNQNHYANE
-603 NIIKTSA
+603 NIISEDKSL
-610 YVSDNGVKQSGAVFA
+610 QSGASFA
-625 HNQGLSGSN
+625 HSSAFSHN
-634 DNLSPSSFGSLPQTA
+634 DNLSTPSFGSLPPTA

-669 AYARKRQQQVAA
+669 AYARKHQQQFAA
-681 EQAAHEQQHSEKTK
+681 QKAALEQTKTDSLN
-695 DGFTHVEINVHNH
+695 DGFTHVEIDVPHR

>member
-1 MSQSPENDY
+1 MSQSQENDY
-10 ALLSEVVNKTT
+10 ALLQEVVNNTT
-21 SAIIVVSEAGI
+21 SAIIVVSETGVI
-32 IDKANQAAL
+32 VKANQSAL
-41 DLLGESSLQGR
+41 NLLGEETLQGR

-80 QVTTVALSSGQLI
+80 QVTTVSLSSGQLI

-157 KLVTRLEALEAQV
+157 KLVSRLEALEAQV

-180 EQTVAQVDAT
+180 EQTVALVDAS

-211 ATQLDEGPMTI
+211 ATQIDEGPMSI
-222 MANSTALTGA
+222 MGNATALTGA

-253 RTNEAVIFSVAND
+253 RTKEAVVFSVAND
-266 GPKIPDELKEKI
+266 GPRIPDELKEKI

-304 QGILSLD
+304 QGVLSLD

-323 AIPLFVPE
+323 AIPLFESDQVVANSAPE
-331 QNETIQQAEPSQT
+331 NSVSNNGELAANNSQASSANQDAQDMNSPSANGASVNEPSING
-344 MAKAKSQEQ
+344 AGVNEPSINEQ
-353 AHGSALNQSQGSAL
+353 QISMLR
-367 GQSQSSS
+367 
-374 VSSSQS
+374 
-380 TAIGASQG
+380 GAQDKMG
-388 ASFSQGQGSELEQAP
+388 L
-403 GTHSMQGMSL
+403 
-413 THSSEHRASAIGHN
+413 
-427 NEMLHGSSSVLGAAQ
+427 AAQ
-442 DIGYGSQMASSFE
+442 DEHHSHIIGIGTIEGTKSIR
-455 VGEAHNANSQGS
+455 VVNADSDTDIENSK
-467 GYGHAMDQGY
+467 
-477 DRSPNNLGQANH
+477 L
-489 ELSTMGQ
+489 
-496 SSWEQ
+496 
-501 MGSAMPSSDDNR
+501 
-513 GSLNELS
+513 GSL
-520 AHSDSLSALEDL
+520 
-532 GLVGN
+532 
-537 DNIAQNHLG
+537 
-546 SSEDII
+546 SED
-552 SRTHGHIMGIGNI
+552 
-565 QGANA
+565 
-570 LRLGDHNELPD
+570 
-581 ELNSLADGIAMQQQ
+581 IAMQQQ
-595 AAAIFSQD
+595 AAAIFNQNHYANE
-603 NIIKTSA
+603 NIISEDKSL
-610 YVSDNGVKQSGAVFA
+610 QSGASFA
-625 HNQGLSGSN
+625 HSSAFSHN
-634 DNLSPSSFGSLPQTA
+634 DNLSTPSFGSLPPTA

-669 AYARKRQQQVAA
+669 AYARKHQQQFAA
-681 EQAAHEQQHSEKTK
+681 QKAALEQTKTDSLN
-695 DGFTHVEINVHNH
+695 DGFTHVEIDVPHR

>member
-1 MSQSPENDY
+1 MSQSQENDY
-10 ALLSEVVNKTT
+10 ALLQEVVNNTT
-21 SAIIVVSEAGI
+21 SAIIVVSETGVI
-32 IDKANQAAL
+32 VKANQSAL
-41 DLLGESSLQGR
+41 NLLGEETLQGR

-80 QVTTVALSSGQLI
+80 QVTTVSLSSGQLI

-157 KLVTRLEALEAQV
+157 KLVSRLEALEAQV

-180 EQTVAQVDAT
+180 EQTVALIDAS

-211 ATQLDEGPMTI
+211 ATQIDEGPMSI
-222 MANSTALTGA
+222 MGNATALTGA

-253 RTNEAVIFSVAND
+253 RTKEAVVFSVAND
-266 GPKIPDELKEKI
+266 GPRIPDELKEKI

-304 QGILSLD
+304 QGVLSLD

-323 AIPLFVPE
+323 AIPLFESDQVVSNSAPE
-331 QNETIQQAEPSQT
+331 NSVSNYGELAANNSQASSANQDAQDMNSPSVNEASVNGEGLHGASVNEPSINEQQISMLRGAQDK
-344 MAKAKSQEQ
+344 MA
-353 AHGSALNQSQGSAL
+353 
-367 GQSQSSS
+367 
-374 VSSSQS
+374 
-380 TAIGASQG
+380 
-388 ASFSQGQGSELEQAP
+388 P
-403 GTHSMQGMSL
+403 
-413 THSSEHRASAIGHN
+413 
-427 NEMLHGSSSVLGAAQ
+427 AAQ
-442 DIGYGSQMASSFE
+442 DEHHSHIIGIGTIEGTKSIR
-455 VGEAHNANSQGS
+455 VVNADSDTDIENSK
-467 GYGHAMDQGY
+467 
-477 DRSPNNLGQANH
+477 L
-489 ELSTMGQ
+489 
-496 SSWEQ
+496 
-501 MGSAMPSSDDNR
+501 
-513 GSLNELS
+513 GSL
-520 AHSDSLSALEDL
+520 
-532 GLVGN
+532 
-537 DNIAQNHLG
+537 
-546 SSEDII
+546 SED
-552 SRTHGHIMGIGNI
+552 
-565 QGANA
+565 
-570 LRLGDHNELPD
+570 
-581 ELNSLADGIAMQQQ
+581 IAMQQQ
-595 AAAIFSQD
+595 AAAIFNQNHYANE
-603 NIIKTSA
+603 NIISEDKSL
-610 YVSDNGVKQSGAVFA
+610 QSGASFA
-625 HNQGLSGSN
+625 HSSAFSHN
-634 DNLSPSSFGSLPQTA
+634 DNLSTPSFGSLPPTA

-669 AYARKRQQQVAA
+669 AYARKHQQQFAA
-681 EQAAHEQQHSEKTK
+681 QKAALEQTKTDSLN
-695 DGFTHVEINVHNH
+695 DGFTHVEIDVPHR

>member
-1 MSQSPENDY
+1 MSQSQENDY
-10 ALLSEVVNKTT
+10 ALLQEVVNNTT
-21 SAIIVVSEAGI
+21 SAIIVVSETGVI
-32 IDKANQAAL
+32 VKANQSAL
-41 DLLGESSLQGR
+41 NLLGEETLQGR

-80 QVTTVALSSGQLI
+80 QVTTVSLSSGQLI

-157 KLVTRLEALEAQV
+157 KLVSRLEALEAQV

-180 EQTVAQVDAT
+180 EQTVALIDAS
-190 QLVEQ
+190 QLVDQ

-211 ATQLDEGPMTI
+211 ATQIDEGPMSI
-222 MANSTALTGA
+222 MGNATALIGA

-253 RTNEAVIFSVAND
+253 RTKEAVVFSVAND
-266 GPKIPDELKEKI
+266 GPRIPDELKEKI

-304 QGILSLD
+304 QGVLSLD

-323 AIPLFVPE
+323 AIPLFESDQVVSNNVPE
-331 QNETIQQAEPSQT
+331 N
-344 MAKAKSQEQ
+344 
-353 AHGSALNQSQGSAL
+353 
-367 GQSQSSS
+367 S
-374 VSSSQS
+374 VSNNGELAANNSQASSANQDAPIMNS
-380 TAIGASQG
+380 PSVNEASVNGTGLNESSINEQQISMLRGAQDKMG
-388 ASFSQGQGSELEQAP
+388 L
-403 GTHSMQGMSL
+403 
-413 THSSEHRASAIGHN
+413 
-427 NEMLHGSSSVLGAAQ
+427 AAQ
-442 DIGYGSQMASSFE
+442 DEHHSHIIGIGTIEGTKSLR
-455 VGEAHNANSQGS
+455 VVNA
-467 GYGHAMDQGY
+467 D
-477 DRSPNNLGQANH
+477 
-489 ELSTMGQ
+489 
-496 SSWEQ
+496 
-501 MGSAMPSSDDNR
+501 SDTSIETSKI
-513 GSLNELS
+513 GSL
-520 AHSDSLSALEDL
+520 
-532 GLVGN
+532 
-537 DNIAQNHLG
+537 
-546 SSEDII
+546 SED
-552 SRTHGHIMGIGNI
+552 
-565 QGANA
+565 
-570 LRLGDHNELPD
+570 
-581 ELNSLADGIAMQQQ
+581 IAMQQQ
-595 AAAIFSQD
+595 AAAIFNQNHYANE
-603 NIIKTSA
+603 NIISE
-610 YVSDNGVKQSGAVFA
+610 DNSLQSGASFA
-625 HNQGLSGSN
+625 HSSAFSHN
-634 DNLSPSSFGSLPQTA
+634 DNLSTPSFGSLPPTA

-669 AYARKRQQQVAA
+669 AYARKHQQQFAA
-681 EQAAHEQQHSEKTK
+681 QKAALEQTKTDSLN
-695 DGFTHVEINVHNH
+695 DGFTHVEIDVPHR
-708 HKIN
+708 HKINQLIFFVRTTSIENVSKSNLSCR

>member
-1 MSQSPENDY
+1 MSQSQENDY
-10 ALLSEVVNKTT
+10 ALLQEVVNNTT
-21 SAIIVVSEAGI
+21 SAIIVVSETGVI
-32 IDKANQAAL
+32 VKANQSAL
-41 DLLGESSLQGR
+41 NLLGEETLQGR

-80 QVTTVALSSGQLI
+80 QVTTVSLSSGQLI

-157 KLVTRLEALEAQV
+157 KLVSRLEALEAQV

-180 EQTVAQVDAT
+180 EQTVALIDAS
-190 QLVEQ
+190 QLVDQ

-211 ATQLDEGPMTI
+211 ATQIDEGPMSI
-222 MANSTALTGA
+222 MGNATALIGA

-253 RTNEAVIFSVAND
+253 RTKEAVVFSVAND
-266 GPKIPDELKEKI
+266 GPRIPDELKEKI

-304 QGILSLD
+304 QGVLSLD

-323 AIPLFVPE
+323 AIPLFESDQVVSNSTPE
-331 QNETIQQAEPSQT
+331 NTVSNNGELAANNSQASSANQDAPIMNSPSVNEASVNGTSVNEASVNEASVN
-344 MAKAKSQEQ
+344 E
-353 AHGSALNQSQGSAL
+353 
-367 GQSQSSS
+367 SS
-374 VSSSQS
+374 VNESSINEQQISMLR
-380 TAIGASQG
+380 GAQDKMG
-388 ASFSQGQGSELEQAP
+388 L
-403 GTHSMQGMSL
+403 
-413 THSSEHRASAIGHN
+413 
-427 NEMLHGSSSVLGAAQ
+427 AAQ
-442 DIGYGSQMASSFE
+442 DEHHSHIIGIGTIEGTKSLR
-455 VGEAHNANSQGS
+455 VVNA
-467 GYGHAMDQGY
+467 D
-477 DRSPNNLGQANH
+477 
-489 ELSTMGQ
+489 
-496 SSWEQ
+496 
-501 MGSAMPSSDDNR
+501 SDTSIETSKI
-513 GSLNELS
+513 GSL
-520 AHSDSLSALEDL
+520 
-532 GLVGN
+532 
-537 DNIAQNHLG
+537 
-546 SSEDII
+546 SED
-552 SRTHGHIMGIGNI
+552 
-565 QGANA
+565 
-570 LRLGDHNELPD
+570 
-581 ELNSLADGIAMQQQ
+581 IAMQQQ
-595 AAAIFSQD
+595 AAAIFNQNHYANE
-603 NIIKTSA
+603 NIISE
-610 YVSDNGVKQSGAVFA
+610 DNSLQSGASFA
-625 HNQGLSGSN
+625 HSSAFSHN
-634 DNLSPSSFGSLPQTA
+634 DNLSTPSFGSLPPTA

-669 AYARKRQQQVAA
+669 AYARKHQQQFAA
-681 EQAAHEQQHSEKTK
+681 QKAALEQTKTDSLN
-695 DGFTHVEINVHNH
+695 DGFTHVEIDVPHR

>member
-1 MSQSPENDY
+1 MSQSQENDY
-10 ALLSEVVNKTT
+10 ALLQEVVNNTT
-21 SAIIVVSEAGI
+21 SAIIVVSETGVI
-32 IDKANQAAL
+32 VKANQSAL
-41 DLLGESSLQGR
+41 NLLGEETLQGR

-80 QVTTVALSSGQLI
+80 QVTTVSLSSGQLI

-157 KLVTRLEALEAQV
+157 KLVSRLEALEAQV

-180 EQTVAQVDAT
+180 EQTVALIDAS

-211 ATQLDEGPMTI
+211 ATQIDEGPMSI
-222 MANSTALTGA
+222 MGNATALTGA

-253 RTNEAVIFSVAND
+253 RTKEAVVFSVAND
-266 GPKIPDELKEKI
+266 GPRIPDELKEKI

-304 QGILSLD
+304 QGVLSLD

-323 AIPLFVPE
+323 AIPLFESDQVVSNSAPE
-331 QNETIQQAEPSQT
+331 NSVSNYGELAANNSQASSANQDAQDMNSPSANGASVNGEGLNGASVNEPSIN
-344 MAKAKSQEQ
+344 EQ
-353 AHGSALNQSQGSAL
+353 QISMLR
-367 GQSQSSS
+367 
-374 VSSSQS
+374 
-380 TAIGASQG
+380 GAQDKMG
-388 ASFSQGQGSELEQAP
+388 L
-403 GTHSMQGMSL
+403 
-413 THSSEHRASAIGHN
+413 
-427 NEMLHGSSSVLGAAQ
+427 AAQ
-442 DIGYGSQMASSFE
+442 DEHHSHIIGIGTIEGTKSIR
-455 VGEAHNANSQGS
+455 VVNADSDTDIENSK
-467 GYGHAMDQGY
+467 
-477 DRSPNNLGQANH
+477 L
-489 ELSTMGQ
+489 
-496 SSWEQ
+496 
-501 MGSAMPSSDDNR
+501 
-513 GSLNELS
+513 GSL
-520 AHSDSLSALEDL
+520 
-532 GLVGN
+532 
-537 DNIAQNHLG
+537 
-546 SSEDII
+546 SED
-552 SRTHGHIMGIGNI
+552 
-565 QGANA
+565 
-570 LRLGDHNELPD
+570 
-581 ELNSLADGIAMQQQ
+581 IAMQQQ
-595 AAAIFSQD
+595 AAAIFNQNHYANE
-603 NIIKTSA
+603 NIISEDKSL
-610 YVSDNGVKQSGAVFA
+610 QSGASFA
-625 HNQGLSGSN
+625 HSSAFSHN
-634 DNLSPSSFGSLPQTA
+634 DNLSTPSFGSLPPTA

-669 AYARKRQQQVAA
+669 AYARKHQQQFAA
-681 EQAAHEQQHSEKTK
+681 QKAALEQTKTDSLN
-695 DGFTHVEINVHNH
+695 DGFTHVEIDVPHR